1 MKKQLLL
8 ILALQA
14 FILPA
19 RAEQGVDPY
28 MLYNFRNNDKAT
40 DYGTNFG
47 TSVALTNVFATV
59 VGKDVTSFDI
69 DNAPD
74 YVGAITEASNVAY
87 NSKGGIYMK
96 AGGKFTFT
104 LKKSYKVKEYQFMG
118 RQANG
123 TTATVTVNGV
133 SFDGPTATI
142 ESGTFSRLY
151 PTPASPTEIN
161 AITISSDKDVS
172 IKSIGIYIEA
182 EESKHKVTITPPS
195 GTYRVGQ
202 TLTASCGNDTDILQC
217 AIYKD
222 GSNVACDSFNSTGTY
237 NYTSTEAGKYTVEA
251 TAYSSDYK
259 EYSETVTNTY
269 IITDGTAAVLSVD
282 KGTGSYK
289 LPLTINVT
297 STKPDDL
304 FSLELTDEDKNTI
317 VDDTFT
323 GSWSYTFTT
332 PGTFDLTAINN
343 DSYIEAQYEVG
354 YAPQSPTFELP
365 NGDYPTGTQAKV
377 TSRYAT
383 KLAVKIIKKADF
395 IANGFNAEGTTNIYD
410 AESHTITLTED
421 IVIVAQGENKFGKTN
436 TEYRMYNIQTVTPTE
451 KAAAPTYSI
460 ATGSEVNIGDV
471 VTISS
476 ETAGAQLAVTRDGS
490 TVNVASPYSYSF
502 AAADAGK
509 TVSFSA
515 VATASGYLASD
526 AAEATY
532 SVKTPEIP
540 TVAPVITFSHED
552 QKVFG
557 TNEEIDVTL
566 SLNADVYPVPDV
578 IYYTLDGYS
587 AHNTIEA
594 GQEGASPEGRILTVD
609 VDKATL
615 SGIVRI
621 VEVHRTALRHRSVT
635 INAYAVNTAGSD
647 VAAATYIFNDDSQP
661 EPSTVTAVVT
671 MANQGWTSGNSPY
684 TAQNNFTNN
693 WKSDKIEALD
703 NTTLSFETTATSE
716 GSSYP
721 AFNSNNS
728 PKGLRFY
735 STSTNNNTI
744 TVKVPDNSYCF
755 AGVTFI
761 GTDKLKVNG
770 TSTASGT
777 KVDLTDKPTEIVFA
791 SDVTSTMAVSKVEFV
806 LEKAAAKAAPVRR
819 AAATDIFNLVTG
831 ASQIKAGDEIIIA
844 SHYFKTGNGAD
855 DNYYVLK
862 SISKNGTGVKDTN
875 LKNDNT
881 KLTAS
886 DYLVFTVESDGTKAS
901 DGTSAYLLKNSSN
914 YLTASNNANGL
925 SLAAKSDRSYV
936 TITNG
941 ESGWGDNAMNVHFFN
956 CGSAGNLM
964 AYIGTTFNAYKNTS
978 CSDRTSTTDQFSN
991 IILYRKAV
999 SGDPGLETVKTPTI
1013 TVSEQTEPTDAV
1025 TVTIACETAEPTIKY
1040 TITNGSTTGDE
1051 LTYSAPFTISDPG
1064 SYTINAHAEK
1074 DGMNNSAAATPVS
1087 FSIAKP
1093 ARVPEAV
1100 EELFLVMEKN
1110 FWNVDGKYPETVV
1123 PFVYNT
1129 EQGYY
1134 DLDISA
1140 IPATGTY
1147 GEDAING
1154 GFMGEFYVRDGKA
1167 NNVGLV
1173 FSAEAPVSS
1182 ANMMAA
1188 YAVTP
1193 AQKIEQGVEY
1203 NMSVKPAE
1211 ATSFKKFTTSNIA
1224 YKNGTLRVTYT
1235 PGKKDASAVKTL
1247 QILNSETVTGIN
1259 AAIADSDDPV
1269 EYFNLQ
1275 GVRIAYPQAGQILI
1289 RRHGDKVEKILF

>member
-1 MKKQLLL
+1 M
-8 ILALQA
+8 
-14 FILPA
+14 
-19 RAEQGVDPY
+19 
-28 MLYNFRNNDKAT
+28 
-40 DYGTNFG
+40 
-47 TSVALTNVFATV
+47 
-59 VGKDVTSFDI
+59 
-69 DNAPD
+69 
-74 YVGAITEASNVAY
+74 
-87 NSKGGIYMK
+87 
-96 AGGKFTFT
+96 
-104 LKKSYKVKEYQFMG
+104 
-118 RQANG
+118 
-123 TTATVTVNGV
+123 
-133 SFDGPTATI
+133 
-142 ESGTFSRLY
+142 
-151 PTPASPTEIN
+151 
-161 AITISSDKDVS
+161 
-172 IKSIGIYIEA
+172 
-182 EESKHKVTITPPS
+182 
-195 GTYRVGQ
+195 
-202 TLTASCGNDTDILQC
+202 
-217 AIYKD
+217 
-222 GSNVACDSFNSTGTY
+222 
-237 NYTSTEAGKYTVEA
+237 
-251 TAYSSDYK
+251 
-259 EYSETVTNTY
+259 
-269 IITDGTAAVLSVD
+269 
-282 KGTGSYK
+282 
-289 LPLTINVT
+289 TINVT
-297 STKPDDL
+297 STNADDQ
-304 FSLELTDEDKNTI
+304 FSLTLADENQTI
-317 VDDTFT
+317 ADGTFT
-323 GSWSYTFTT
+323 GSWSYTFTK
-332 PGTFDLTAINN
+332 PGTFELTASNN
-343 DSYIEAQYEVG
+343 DGSEIYEIYEVG
-354 YAPQSPTFELP
+354 YAPQGPTFELP

-395 IANGFNAEGTTNIYD
+395 IANGFNAEGTKNIYSAD
-410 AESHTITLTED
+410 SHTVALTED
-421 IVIVAQGENKFGKTN
+421 IVLVAQGENEFGKTN
-436 TEYRMYNIQTVTPTE
+436 TEYRRYNIQTVTPTE

-460 ATGSEVNIGDV
+460 ATGSEVNVGDV

-490 TVNVASPYSYSF
+490 TVIVASPYSYTF

-532 SVKTPEIP
+532 SVKAPEIP
-540 TVAPVITFSHED
+540 TVAPVITFSYED

-557 TNEEIDVTL
+557 TNEDIDVTL

-609 VDKATL
+609 VDKATI

-684 TAQNNFTNN
+684 TAQNKFTNN

-721 AFNSNNS
+721 AFNSNNE

-806 LEKAAAKAAPVRR
+806 LEKVAAKAAPVRR
-819 AAATDIFNLVTG
+819 AAATDVFNLVTD

-844 SHYFKTGNGAD
+844 SHYVKTGKGAD

-862 SISKNGTGVKDTN
+862 SIAKKGTGVKDTN

-914 YLTASNNANGL
+914 YLTAPNNDNGL
-925 SLAAKSDRSYV
+925 SLAAKSVQSYV

-956 CGSAGNLM
+956 CSSAGNLM
-964 AYIGTTFNAYKNTS
+964 AYIGTTFNAYKNSS
-978 CSDRTSTTDQFSN
+978 CNDRTLTNDQFSN

-1025 TVTIACETAEPTIKY
+1025 TVTLACETEGATILY
-1040 TITNGSTTGDE
+1040 TVNDGDE
-1051 LTYSAPFTISDPG
+1051 QTYSAPFTISDPG

-1074 DGMNNSAAATPVS
+1074 DGMNDSAAATPVS

-1123 PFVYNT
+1123 PFVYNA

-1167 NNVGLV
+1167 NNLGLV
-1173 FSAEAPVSS
+1173 FSAEAPVSA

-1211 ATSFKKFTTSNIA
+1211 ATSFTKFTTSNIA

-1259 AAIADSDDPV
+1259 AAIADSDAPV

-1275 GVRIAYPQAGQILI
+1275 GVRIAYPLAGQILI
-1289 RRHGDKVEKILF
+1289 RRQGDKVEKIRF

>member
-8 ILALQA
+8 ILALLA
-14 FILPA
+14 FILSA

-59 VGKDVTSFDI
+59 VGNDVTSFGI

-123 TTATVTVNGV
+123 TTAIVTVNGV

-161 AITISSDKDVS
+161 AITISSDKDVF
-172 IKSIGIYIEA
+172 IKSIGIYVEA
-182 EESKHKVTITPPS
+182 EEAKHKTQITPPS
-195 GTYRVGQ
+195 GTYGVGLQ
-202 TLTASCGNDTDILQC
+202 LTASCVNDTDILGC
-217 AIYKD
+217 YITKEGTEGNYDYYYA
-222 GSNVACDSFNSTGTY
+222 TGTY
-237 NYTSTEAGKYTVEA
+237 NFTFTEAGKYTVEA
-251 TAYSSDYK
+251 TAYSSDYT
-259 EYSETVTNTY
+259 EYSETVKNTY

-289 LPLTINVT
+289 LPMTVNVT
-297 STKPDDL
+297 STNAEDQ
-304 FSLELTDEDKNTI
+304 FSLTLADEKSQTI
-317 VDDTFT
+317 ADGTFT
-323 GSWSYTFTT
+323 GRWSYTFTE
-332 PGTFDLTAINN
+332 PGTFELTASNN
-343 DSYIEAQYEVG
+343 DGSEINEIYEVG
-354 YAPQSPTFELP
+354 YAPQGPTFELP

-410 AESHTITLTED
+410 ADSHTITLTED
-421 IVIVAQGENKFGKTN
+421 IVLVAQGENKFGKTN
-436 TEYRMYNIQTVTPTE
+436 TEYRRYNIQTVTPTE
-451 KAAAPTYSI
+451 KTAAPTYSI

-490 TVNVASPYSYSF
+490 TVNVASPYSYTF

-621 VEVHRTALRHRSVT
+621 VEDHRAILNHRAVT

-661 EPSTVTAVVT
+661 EPSTVNAVVT
-671 MANQGWTSGNSPY
+671 MANQGWTTGAGKVYSNGTY
-684 TAQNNFTNN
+684 VD
-693 WKSDKIEALD
+693 WKSDENDSSTALTFSTIATVSG
-703 NTTLSFETTATSE
+703 NTTYPAYITSSSPSGLRMY
-716 GSSYP
+716 GSS
-721 AFNSNNS
+721 NNV
-728 PKGLRFY
+728 
-735 STSTNNNTI
+735 I
-744 TVKVPDNSYCF
+744 TVKAPDGYCF
-755 AGVTFI
+755 KSVKTTFSVKSNAVL
-761 GTDKLKVNG
+761 KLDG
-770 TSTASGT
+770 
-777 KVDLTDKPTEIVFA
+777 TEITNDSEREYA
-791 SDVTSTMAVSKVEFV
+791 NAPTSIAYSANNNQVAITKIVFV
-806 LEKAAAKAAPVRR
+806 LEKTTSVQTAPIRKAAANINATITISNQWSETGTKYTKDAPDV
-819 AAATDIFNLVTG
+819 
-831 ASQIKAGDEIIIA
+831 
-844 SHYFKTGNGAD
+844 
-855 DNYYVLK
+855 VLK
-862 SISKNGTGVKDTN
+862 SDAIDGMGQLEFKTTATNSGSSNWPGYFTGNPAGLRLYANNSLTINAPNGYTFVSLQPTTSDPFKYNGV
-875 LKNDNT
+875 
-881 KLTAS
+881 
-886 DYLVFTVESDGTKAS
+886 EKAS
-901 DGTSAYLLKNSSN
+901 GS
-914 YLTASNNANGL
+914 
-925 SLAAKSDRSYV
+925 
-936 TITNG
+936 TI
-941 ESGWGDNAMNVHFFN
+941 
-956 CGSAGNLM
+956 
-964 AYIGTTFNAYKNTS
+964 TFNAGTKS
-978 CSDRTSTTDQFSN
+978 FV
-991 IILYRKAV
+991 IEPVEAKKAISV
-999 SGDPGLETVKTPTI
+999 LEFVLAPEGGDPGMETVKTPVI
-1013 TVSEQTEPTDAV
+1013 TVSTQAQPTDPV

-1074 DGMNNSAAATPVS
+1074 DGMNNSAAATSVS
-1087 FSIAKP
+1087 FTIAKP

-1173 FSAEAPVSS
+1173 FSAEAPVSAS
-1182 ANMMAA
+1182 NMMAA
-1188 YAVTP
+1188 YAETP
-1193 AQKIEQGVEY
+1193 AQKIQQGVEY

-1211 ATSFKKFTTSNIA
+1211 DSSFKKFTTSNIA
-1224 YKNGTLRVTYT
+1224 YKKGTLRVTYT

-1259 AAIADSDDPV
+1259 AAIADSDAPV

-1275 GVRIAYPQAGQILI
+1275 GLRIAYPQAGQILI
-1289 RRHGDKVEKILF
+1289 RRHGDKVEKIRF

>member
-74 YVGAITEASNVAY
+74 YVEAITEASNVAY

-202 TLTASCGNDTDILQC
+202 TLTASCGNDTDILGC
-217 AIYKD
+217 YVTKEGTEGNYDYYHA
-222 GSNVACDSFNSTGTY
+222 TGTY
-237 NYTSTEAGKYTVEA
+237 NFTFTEPGKYTVEA

-282 KGTGSYK
+282 KESGSYK

-297 STKPDDL
+297 STNADDQ
-304 FSLELTDEDKNTI
+304 FSLTLADENQTI
-317 VDDTFT
+317 ADGTFT
-323 GSWSYTFTT
+323 GSWSYTFTE
-332 PGTFDLTAINN
+332 PGTFDLTASNN
-343 DSYIEAQYEVG
+343 YGSEIYEIYEVG

-421 IVIVAQGENKFGKTN
+421 IVIVAQGENEFGKTN

-451 KAAAPTYSI
+451 KTAAPTYSI
-460 ATGSEVNIGDV
+460 ATGSEVNVGDV
-471 VTISS
+471 VTVSS
-476 ETAGAQLAVTRDGS
+476 ETAGAQLAVTRDGT

-532 SVKTPEIP
+532 SVKAPEIP
-540 TVAPVITFSHED
+540 TVAPVIRFSHED

-609 VDKATL
+609 VDKAIL

-806 LEKAAAKAAPVRR
+806 LEKVAAKAAPVRR
-819 AAATDIFNLVTG
+819 AAATDVFNLVTD

-844 SHYFKTGNGAD
+844 SHYVKTGKSAD

-862 SISKNGTGVKDTN
+862 SIPKNGTGVKDTN
-875 LKNDNT
+875 LKEDNT

-914 YLTASNNANGL
+914 YLTASKGANGL
-925 SLAAKSDRSYV
+925 SLAAKSDQSYV

-978 CSDRTSTTDQFSN
+978 CSDRTSTTDQYSN
-991 IILYRKAV
+991 IILYRKEEV
-999 SGDPGLETVKTPTI
+999 GDPGMETVKTPTI
-1013 TVSEQTEPTDAV
+1013 TVNEQTEPTDAV
-1025 TVTIACETAEPTIKY
+1025 TVTLACETEDATILY
-1040 TITNGSTTGDE
+1040 TVNDGDE
-1051 LTYSAPFTISDPG
+1051 QTYSAPFTISNPG
-1064 SYTINAHAEK
+1064 SYTINAYAMK
-1074 DGMNNSAAATPVS
+1074 DGMNNSAAATSVS
-1087 FSIAKP
+1087 FTIAKP
-1093 ARVPEAV
+1093 ARVPEAF

-1123 PFVYNT
+1123 PFVYNA

-1167 NNVGLV
+1167 NNLGLV
-1173 FSAEAPVSS
+1173 FSAEAPVSA

-1193 AQKIEQGVEY
+1193 AQNIEQGVEY

-1259 AAIADSDDPV
+1259 AAIADSDAPV

-1289 RRHGDKVEKILF
+1289 RRQGDKVEKIRF

>member
-1 MKKQLLL
+1 ML
-8 ILALQA
+8 A

-19 RAEQGVDPY
+19 RAEQGVDPD

-59 VGKDVTSFDI
+59 VGNDVTSFGI

-161 AITISSDKDVS
+161 AITISSDKDVF
-172 IKSIGIYIEA
+172 IKSIGIYVEA
-182 EESKHKVTITPPS
+182 EEAKHKAQITPPS

-202 TLTASCGNDTDILQC
+202 KLTASCGNDTDILQC
-217 AIYKD
+217 SIKKEGTEGDYGYYSA
-222 GSNVACDSFNSTGTY
+222 TGTY
-237 NYTSTEAGKYTVEA
+237 NFTFTEAGKYTVEA
-251 TAYSSDYK
+251 TAYSSDYT

-269 IITDGTAAVLSVD
+269 TITDGSLSVD
-282 KGTGSYK
+282 KESGSYK

-297 STKPDDL
+297 STNADDQ
-304 FSLELTDEDKNTI
+304 FSLTLADENQTI
-317 VDDTFT
+317 ADGTFT
-323 GSWSYTFTT
+323 GSWSYTFTE
-332 PGTFDLTAINN
+332 PGTFELTASNN
-343 DSYIEAQYEVG
+343 DGSEIYEIYEVG
-354 YAPQSPTFELP
+354 YAPQGPTFELP
-365 NGDYPTGTQAKV
+365 NGDYPTGTQANV

-395 IANGFNAEGTTNIYD
+395 IANGFNAEGTKTIYNAD
-410 AESHTITLTED
+410 SHTVALTED
-421 IVIVAQGENKFGKTN
+421 IVLVAQGENEFGKTN
-436 TEYRMYNIQTVTPTE
+436 TEYRRYNIQTITPTE
-451 KAAAPTYSI
+451 KTAAPTYSI

-490 TVNVASPYSYSF
+490 TVNVASPYSYTF

-594 GQEGASPEGRILTVD
+594 GREGASPEGRILTVD

-621 VEVHRTALRHRSVT
+621 VEDHRTALRHRSVT

-671 MANQGWTSGNSPY
+671 MANQGWTTGSSPY
-684 TAQNNFTNN
+684 TAQDNFTKN
-693 WKSDKIEALD
+693 WESDKIEALD

-721 AFNSNNS
+721 AFNSKNN

-755 AGVTFI
+755 ASVTFI

-806 LEKAAAKAAPVRR
+806 LEKVAAKSAPVRR
-819 AAATDIFNLVTG
+819 AAANVNATVTMSKNFSTSEKYTSG
-831 ASQIKAGDEIIIA
+831 TTKVWKS
-844 SHYFKTGNGAD
+844 D
-855 DNYYVLK
+855 DNQFSFNTMHTGSGTLPGYFTGSPAGLRFYTNNKITVNAPEGYTFVSVK
-862 SISKNGTGVKDTN
+862 PTSSTDFKYNGV
-875 LKNDNT
+875 
-881 KLTAS
+881 S
-886 DYLVFTVESDGTKAS
+886 KAS
-901 DGTSAYLLKNSSN
+901 GSTVTFDAGTNSFTIETVSNKSAISVLEFV
-914 YLTASNNANGL
+914 
-925 SLAAKSDRSYV
+925 LAPE
-936 TITNG
+936 G
-941 ESGWGDNAMNVHFFN
+941 
-956 CGSAGNLM
+956 
-964 AYIGTTFNAYKNTS
+964 
-978 CSDRTSTTDQFSN
+978 
-991 IILYRKAV
+991 
-999 SGDPGLETVKTPTI
+999 GDPGMETVKTPVI
-1013 TVSEQTEPTDAV
+1013 TVSTQAQPTDPV

-1051 LTYSAPFTISDPG
+1051 QTYSAPFTISDPG
-1064 SYTINAHAEK
+1064 SYTINAYAMK
-1074 DGMNNSAAATPVS
+1074 DGMNNSAAATSVS
-1087 FSIAKP
+1087 FTIAKP

-1123 PFVYNT
+1123 PFVYNA

-1167 NNVGLV
+1167 NNLGLV
-1173 FSAEAPVSS
+1173 FSAEAPVSA

-1193 AQKIEQGVEY
+1193 AQNIEQGVEY

-1211 ATSFKKFTTSNIA
+1211 AASFKKFTTSNIA

-1259 AAIADSDDPV
+1259 AAIADSDTPV

-1275 GVRIAYPQAGQILI
+1275 GLRIANPLAGQILI
-1289 RRHGDKVEKILF
+1289 RRQGDKIEKIRF

>member
-1 MKKQLLL
+1 MFPSNPSESISKQKN
-8 ILALQA
+8 QSTKSQ
-14 FILPA
+14 LP
-19 RAEQGVDPY
+19 
-28 MLYNFRNNDKAT
+28 
-40 DYGTNFG
+40 
-47 TSVALTNVFATV
+47 
-59 VGKDVTSFDI
+59 
-69 DNAPD
+69 
-74 YVGAITEASNVAY
+74 
-87 NSKGGIYMK
+87 
-96 AGGKFTFT
+96 
-104 LKKSYKVKEYQFMG
+104 
-118 RQANG
+118 
-123 TTATVTVNGV
+123 
-133 SFDGPTATI
+133 
-142 ESGTFSRLY
+142 
-151 PTPASPTEIN
+151 
-161 AITISSDKDVS
+161 
-172 IKSIGIYIEA
+172 
-182 EESKHKVTITPPS
+182 PPS

-237 NYTSTEAGKYTVEA
+237 NYTFTEAGKYTVEA

-354 YAPQSPTFELP
+354 YAPQGPTFELP

-377 TSRYAT
+377 TSIYAT

-421 IVIVAQGENKFGKTN
+421 IVIVAHGENKFGKTN

-490 TVNVASPYSYSF
+490 NVIVASPYSYTF

-532 SVKTPEIP
+532 SVKAPEIP
-540 TVAPVITFSHED
+540 TVAPVITFSYED

-557 TNEEIDVTL
+557 TNEDIDVTL

-621 VEVHRTALRHRSVT
+621 VKGHRTALRHRSVT

-684 TAQNNFTNN
+684 TAQNKFTNN

-721 AFNSNNS
+721 AFNSNNE

-806 LEKAAAKAAPVRR
+806 LEKVAAKAAPVRR
-819 AAATDIFNLVTG
+819 AAATDVFNLVTD

-914 YLTASNNANGL
+914 YLTASKGANGL
-925 SLAAKSDRSYV
+925 SLAAKSDQSYV

-964 AYIGTTFNAYKNTS
+964 AYIGTTFNAYNNSS
-978 CSDRTSTTDQFSN
+978 CGDRTSTKDQFSN

-1025 TVTIACETAEPTIKY
+1025 TVTLACETEGATILY
-1040 TITNGSTTGDE
+1040 TVNDGDE
-1051 LTYSAPFTISDPG
+1051 QTYSAPFTISNPG
-1064 SYTINAHAEK
+1064 SYTINAYAMK
-1074 DGMNNSAAATPVS
+1074 DGMNNSAAATSVS
-1087 FSIAKP
+1087 FTIAKP

-1123 PFVYNT
+1123 PFVYNA

-1167 NNVGLV
+1167 NNLGLV
-1173 FSAEAPVSS
+1173 FSAEAPVSA

-1193 AQKIEQGVEY
+1193 AQNIEQGVEY

-1259 AAIADSDDPV
+1259 AAIADSDAPV

-1275 GVRIAYPQAGQILI
+1275 GVRIAYPLAGQILI
-1289 RRHGDKVEKILF
+1289 RRQGDKVEKIRF

>member
-1 MKKQLLL
+1 M
-8 ILALQA
+8 
-14 FILPA
+14 
-19 RAEQGVDPY
+19 
-28 MLYNFRNNDKAT
+28 
-40 DYGTNFG
+40 
-47 TSVALTNVFATV
+47 
-59 VGKDVTSFDI
+59 
-69 DNAPD
+69 
-74 YVGAITEASNVAY
+74 
-87 NSKGGIYMK
+87 
-96 AGGKFTFT
+96 
-104 LKKSYKVKEYQFMG
+104 
-118 RQANG
+118 
-123 TTATVTVNGV
+123 
-133 SFDGPTATI
+133 
-142 ESGTFSRLY
+142 
-151 PTPASPTEIN
+151 
-161 AITISSDKDVS
+161 
-172 IKSIGIYIEA
+172 
-182 EESKHKVTITPPS
+182 
-195 GTYRVGQ
+195 
-202 TLTASCGNDTDILQC
+202 
-217 AIYKD
+217 
-222 GSNVACDSFNSTGTY
+222 
-237 NYTSTEAGKYTVEA
+237 
-251 TAYSSDYK
+251 
-259 EYSETVTNTY
+259 
-269 IITDGTAAVLSVD
+269 
-282 KGTGSYK
+282 
-289 LPLTINVT
+289 PLTINVT

-343 DSYIEAQYEVG
+343 DSYIEAQYKVG
-354 YAPQSPTFELP
+354 YAPQGPTFELP

-377 TSRYAT
+377 TSRHAK

-395 IANGFNAEGTTNIYD
+395 IANGFNAEGTKTIYD

-421 IVIVAQGENKFGKTN
+421 IVLVAQGENEFGKTN
-436 TEYRMYNIQTVTPTE
+436 TEYRRYNIQTVTPTE

-460 ATGSEVNIGDV
+460 ATGSEVNVGDV
-471 VTISS
+471 VTVSS
-476 ETAGAQLAVTRDGS
+476 ETAGAQLAVTRDGT

-532 SVKTPEIP
+532 SVKAPEIP
-540 TVAPVITFSHED
+540 TVAPVIRFSHED
-552 QKVFG
+552 LKVFG

-609 VDKATL
+609 VDPTTL

-621 VEVHRTALRHRSVT
+621 VEDHRTALRHRSVT

-693 WKSDKIEALD
+693 WESDKIEALD

-721 AFNSNNS
+721 AFNSNNN

-761 GTDKLKVNG
+761 GTNKLKVNG

-806 LEKAAAKAAPVRR
+806 LEKVASKAVPVRR
-819 AAATDIFNLVTG
+819 AAATDVFNLVTD

-844 SHYFKTGNGAD
+844 SHYVKTGKSAD

-862 SISKNGTGVKDTN
+862 SIPKNGTGVKDTN
-875 LKNDNT
+875 LKEDNT

-914 YLTASNNANGL
+914 YLTASNGANGL
-925 SLAAKSDRSYV
+925 SLAAKSDQSYV

-978 CSDRTSTTDQFSN
+978 CSDRTSTTDQYSN
-991 IILYRKAV
+991 IILYRKEEV
-999 SGDPGLETVKTPTI
+999 GDPGMETVKTPTI
-1013 TVSEQTEPTDAV
+1013 TVNEQTEPTDAV
-1025 TVTIACETAEPTIKY
+1025 TVTLACETEDATILY
-1040 TITNGSTTGDE
+1040 TVNDGDE
-1051 LTYSAPFTISDPG
+1051 QTYSAPFTISDPG

-1087 FSIAKP
+1087 FTIAKP
-1093 ARVPEAV
+1093 AREPEAV

-1123 PFVYNT
+1123 PFVYNA

-1154 GFMGEFYVRDGKA
+1154 GFMGDFYVRDGKA
-1167 NNVGLV
+1167 NNLGLV
-1173 FSAEAPVSS
+1173 FSAEAPVSA

-1193 AQKIEQGVEY
+1193 AQNIEQGVEY

-1259 AAIADSDDPV
+1259 AAIADSDAPV

-1275 GVRIAYPQAGQILI
+1275 GLRIAYPQAGQILI

>member
-237 NYTSTEAGKYTVEA
+237 NYTFTEAGKYTVEA

-282 KGTGSYK
+282 KESGSYK

-297 STKPDDL
+297 STNADDQ
-304 FSLELTDEDKNTI
+304 FSLTLADENQTI
-317 VDDTFT
+317 ADGTFT
-323 GSWSYTFTT
+323 GSWSYTFTE
-332 PGTFDLTAINN
+332 PGTFDLTASNN
-343 DSYIEAQYEVG
+343 DGSEIYEIYEVG

-383 KLAVKIIKKADF
+383 KLTVKIIKKADF

-421 IVIVAQGENKFGKTN
+421 IVLVAQGENEFGKTN
-436 TEYRMYNIQTVTPTE
+436 TEYRRYNIQTVTPTE

-460 ATGSEVNIGDV
+460 ATGSEVNVGDV
-471 VTISS
+471 VTVSS
-476 ETAGAQLAVTRDGS
+476 ETAGAQLAVTRDGT

-532 SVKTPEIP
+532 SVKAPEIP
-540 TVAPVITFSHED
+540 TVAPVIRFSHED

-609 VDKATL
+609 VDPTTL

-621 VEVHRTALRHRSVT
+621 VEDHRTALRHRSVT

-671 MANQGWTSGNSPY
+671 MANQGWTTGAGKLYANGK
-684 TAQNNFTNN
+684 NID
-693 WKSDKIEALD
+693 WKSDENDSSTAL
-703 NTTLSFETTATSE
+703 TFSTTATVSGNTTYPAYITSSSPSGLRMY
-716 GSSYP
+716 GSS
-721 AFNSNNS
+721 NNV
-728 PKGLRFY
+728 
-735 STSTNNNTI
+735 I
-744 TVKVPDNSYCF
+744 TVKAPDGYCF
-755 AGVTFI
+755 KSVKTTFSVNSNAVL
-761 GTDKLKVNG
+761 KLDG
-770 TSTASGT
+770 
-777 KVDLTDKPTEIVFA
+777 TEITTDSEREYA
-791 SDVTSTMAVSKVEFV
+791 NAPTSIAYSANNNQVAITKIVFV
-806 LEKAAAKAAPVRR
+806 LEKTSAVHNAPIRKAAANVSTTVTMSNLFSNAEKYTSGKATVWSSDDSQFSFSTSYTGGQNPPAYYTKSPSGLRIYSGNELTVNAPDGYTFVSIIP
-819 AAATDIFNLVTG
+819 TSTNDFNYDGVKKSSGSTIDF
-831 ASQIKAGDEIIIA
+831 ASGTTSFVITPTASGKA
-844 SHYFKTGNGAD
+844 
-855 DNYYVLK
+855 
-862 SISKNGTGVKDTN
+862 ISKIEFV
-875 LKNDNT
+875 
-881 KLTAS
+881 
-886 DYLVFTVESDGTKAS
+886 
-901 DGTSAYLLKNSSN
+901 
-914 YLTASNNANGL
+914 
-925 SLAAKSDRSYV
+925 LAPE
-936 TITNG
+936 G
-941 ESGWGDNAMNVHFFN
+941 
-956 CGSAGNLM
+956 
-964 AYIGTTFNAYKNTS
+964 
-978 CSDRTSTTDQFSN
+978 
-991 IILYRKAV
+991 
-999 SGDPGLETVKTPTI
+999 GDPDIETVATPVI
-1013 TVSEQTEPTDAV
+1013 TVSAQAQPTDAV
-1025 TVTIACETAEPTIKY
+1025 TVTLACKTEDATILY
-1040 TITNGSTTGDE
+1040 TVNDGDE
-1051 LTYSAPFTISDPG
+1051 QTYSAPFTISDPG

-1087 FSIAKP
+1087 FTIAKP

-1123 PFVYNT
+1123 PFVYNA

-1167 NNVGLV
+1167 NNLGLV
-1173 FSAEAPVSS
+1173 FSAEAPVSA

-1188 YAVTP
+1188 YAETP
-1193 AQKIEQGVEY
+1193 AQKIQQGVEY

-1211 ATSFKKFTTSNIA
+1211 DSSFKKFTTSNIA

-1235 PGKKDASAVKTL
+1235 PGKKDASTVKTL

-1259 AAIADSDDPV
+1259 AAIADSDAPV

-1289 RRHGDKVEKILF
+1289 RRQGDKVEKIRF

>member
-74 YVGAITEASNVAY
+74 YVEAITEASNVAY

-202 TLTASCGNDTDILQC
+202 TLTASCGNDTDILGC
-217 AIYKD
+217 YVTKEGTEGNYDYYHA
-222 GSNVACDSFNSTGTY
+222 TGTY
-237 NYTSTEAGKYTVEA
+237 NFTFTEPGKYTVEA

-282 KGTGSYK
+282 KESGSYK

-297 STKPDDL
+297 STNADDQ
-304 FSLELTDEDKNTI
+304 FSLTLADENQTI
-317 VDDTFT
+317 ADGTFT
-323 GSWSYTFTT
+323 GSWSYTFTE
-332 PGTFDLTAINN
+332 PGTFDLTASNN
-343 DSYIEAQYEVG
+343 YGSEIYEIYEVG

-421 IVIVAQGENKFGKTN
+421 IVIVAQGENEFGKTN

-451 KAAAPTYSI
+451 KTAAPTYSI
-460 ATGSEVNIGDV
+460 ATGSEVNVGDV
-471 VTISS
+471 VTVSS
-476 ETAGAQLAVTRDGS
+476 ETAGAQLAVTRDGT

-532 SVKTPEIP
+532 SVKAPEIP
-540 TVAPVITFSHED
+540 TVAPVIRFSHED

-806 LEKAAAKAAPVRR
+806 LEKVAAKAAPVRR
-819 AAATDIFNLVTG
+819 AAATDVFNLVTD

-844 SHYFKTGNGAD
+844 SHYVKTGKSAD

-862 SISKNGTGVKDTN
+862 SIPKNGTGVKDTN
-875 LKNDNT
+875 LKEDNT

-914 YLTASNNANGL
+914 YLTASKGANGL
-925 SLAAKSDRSYV
+925 SLAAKSDQSYV

-978 CSDRTSTTDQFSN
+978 CSDRTSTTDQYSN
-991 IILYRKAV
+991 IILYRKEEV
-999 SGDPGLETVKTPTI
+999 GDPGMETVKTPTI
-1013 TVSEQTEPTDAV
+1013 TVNEQTEPTDAV
-1025 TVTIACETAEPTIKY
+1025 TVTLACETEDATILY
-1040 TITNGSTTGDE
+1040 TVNDGDE
-1051 LTYSAPFTISDPG
+1051 QTYSAPFTISNPG
-1064 SYTINAHAEK
+1064 SYTINAYAMK
-1074 DGMNNSAAATPVS
+1074 DGMNNSAAATSVS
-1087 FSIAKP
+1087 FTIAKP

-1123 PFVYNT
+1123 PFVYNA

-1167 NNVGLV
+1167 NNLGLV
-1173 FSAEAPVSS
+1173 FSAEAPVSA

-1193 AQKIEQGVEY
+1193 AQNIEQGVEY

-1259 AAIADSDDPV
+1259 AAIADSDAPV

-1289 RRHGDKVEKILF
+1289 RRQGDKVEKIRF

>member
-237 NYTSTEAGKYTVEA
+237 NYTFTEAGKYTVEA

-354 YAPQSPTFELP
+354 YAPQGPTFELP

-421 IVIVAQGENKFGKTN
+421 IVLVAQGENKFGKTN

-490 TVNVASPYSYSF
+490 TVNVASPYSYTF

-540 TVAPVITFSHED
+540 TVAPVIRFSHED

-671 MANQGWTSGNSPY
+671 MANQGWTTGAGKLYANGK
-684 TAQNNFTNN
+684 NID
-693 WKSDKIEALD
+693 WKSDENDSSTAL
-703 NTTLSFETTATSE
+703 TFSTTATVSGNTTYPAYITSSSPSGLRMY
-716 GSSYP
+716 GSS
-721 AFNSNNS
+721 NNV
-728 PKGLRFY
+728 
-735 STSTNNNTI
+735 I
-744 TVKVPDNSYCF
+744 TVKAPDGYCF
-755 AGVTFI
+755 KSVKTTFSVNSNAVL
-761 GTDKLKVNG
+761 KLDG
-770 TSTASGT
+770 
-777 KVDLTDKPTEIVFA
+777 TEITTDSEREYA
-791 SDVTSTMAVSKVEFV
+791 NAPTSIAYSANNNQVALTKIVFV
-806 LEKAAAKAAPVRR
+806 LEKTTSVQTAPIRKAAANINATITISNQWSETGTKYTKYAPDV
-819 AAATDIFNLVTG
+819 
-831 ASQIKAGDEIIIA
+831 
-844 SHYFKTGNGAD
+844 
-855 DNYYVLK
+855 VLK
-862 SISKNGTGVKDTN
+862 SDAIDGMGQLEFKTTATNSGSSNWPGYFTGNPAGLRLYDNNSLTINAPNGYTFVSLLPTTSYPFKYNGVK
-875 LKNDNT
+875 
-881 KLTAS
+881 
-886 DYLVFTVESDGTKAS
+886 KAS
-901 DGTSAYLLKNSSN
+901 GS
-914 YLTASNNANGL
+914 
-925 SLAAKSDRSYV
+925 
-936 TITNG
+936 TI
-941 ESGWGDNAMNVHFFN
+941 
-956 CGSAGNLM
+956 
-964 AYIGTTFNAYKNTS
+964 TFNAGTKS
-978 CSDRTSTTDQFSN
+978 FV
-991 IILYRKAV
+991 IEPVEAKKAISV
-999 SGDPGLETVKTPTI
+999 LEFVLAPEGGDPGMETVKTPVI
-1013 TVSEQTEPTDAV
+1013 TVSTQAQPADPV

-1064 SYTINAHAEK
+1064 SYTINAYAMK

-1087 FSIAKP
+1087 FTIAKP

-1123 PFVYNT
+1123 PFVYNA

-1167 NNVGLV
+1167 NNLGLV
-1173 FSAEAPVSS
+1173 FSAEAPVSA

-1193 AQKIEQGVEY
+1193 AQNIEQGVEY

-1259 AAIADSDDPV
+1259 AAIADSDAPV

-1289 RRHGDKVEKILF
+1289 RRQGDKVEKIRF

>member
-202 TLTASCGNDTDILQC
+202 TLTASCGNDTDILGC
-217 AIYKD
+217 YVTKEGTEGNYDYYYA
-222 GSNVACDSFNSTGTY
+222 TGTY
-237 NYTSTEAGKYTVEA
+237 NFTFTEPGKYTVEA

-282 KGTGSYK
+282 KESGSYK

-297 STKPDDL
+297 STNADDQ
-304 FSLELTDEDKNTI
+304 FSLTLADENQTI
-317 VDDTFT
+317 ADGTFT
-323 GSWSYTFTT
+323 GSWFYTFTE
-332 PGTFDLTAINN
+332 PGTFELTASNN
-343 DSYIEAQYEVG
+343 DGSEIYEIYEVG
-354 YAPQSPTFELP
+354 YAPQGPTFELP

-395 IANGFNAEGTTNIYD
+395 IANGFNAEGTKTIYNAD
-410 AESHTITLTED
+410 SHTVALTED
-421 IVIVAQGENKFGKTN
+421 IVIVAQGENDFGKTN
-436 TEYRMYNIQTVTPTE
+436 TEYRRYNIQTVTPTE

-490 TVNVASPYSYSF
+490 TVIVASPYSYTF

-587 AHNTIEA
+587 SHNTIEA

-621 VEVHRTALRHRSVT
+621 VEDHRTALRHRSVT

-671 MANQGWTSGNSPY
+671 MANQGWTTGNSPY

-693 WKSDKIEALD
+693 WESDKIEALD

-791 SDVTSTMAVSKVEFV
+791 SDVKSTMAVSKVEFV
-806 LEKAAAKAAPVRR
+806 LEKVAAKAAPVRR
-819 AAATDIFNLVTG
+819 AAATDVFNLVTD

-844 SHYFKTGNGAD
+844 SHYVKTGKSAD

-862 SISKNGTGVKDTN
+862 SIPKNGTGVKDTN
-875 LKNDNT
+875 LKEDNT

-914 YLTASNNANGL
+914 YLTASNGANGL
-925 SLAAKSDRSYV
+925 SLAAKSDQSYV

-978 CSDRTSTTDQFSN
+978 CSDRTSTTDQYSN
-991 IILYRKAV
+991 IILYRKEEV
-999 SGDPGLETVKTPTI
+999 GDPGMETVKTPTI
-1013 TVSEQTEPTDAV
+1013 TVNEQTEPTDAV
-1025 TVTIACETAEPTIKY
+1025 TVTLACETEDATILY
-1040 TITNGSTTGDE
+1040 TVNDGDE
-1051 LTYSAPFTISDPG
+1051 QTYSAPFTISNPG
-1064 SYTINAHAEK
+1064 SYTINAYAMK
-1074 DGMNNSAAATPVS
+1074 DGMNNSAAATSVS
-1087 FSIAKP
+1087 FTIAKP

-1123 PFVYNT
+1123 PFVYNA

-1167 NNVGLV
+1167 NNLGLV
-1173 FSAEAPVSS
+1173 FSAEAPVSA

-1193 AQKIEQGVEY
+1193 AQNIEQGVEY

-1259 AAIADSDDPV
+1259 AAIADSDAPV

-1289 RRHGDKVEKILF
+1289 RRQGDKVEKIRF

>member
-8 ILALQA
+8 ILALLA

-19 RAEQGVDPY
+19 RAAQGEDPY
-28 MLYNFRNNDKAT
+28 MLYNFRNNNKAT
-40 DYGTNFG
+40 DYGTSFN
-47 TSVALTNVFATV
+47 TSVALTDVFATV
-59 VGKDVTSFDI
+59 VGNDVTSFDI

-202 TLTASCGNDTDILQC
+202 TLTASCGNDTDILGC
-217 AIYKD
+217 YVTKEGTEGNYDYYYA
-222 GSNVACDSFNSTGTY
+222 TGTY
-237 NYTSTEAGKYTVEA
+237 NFTFTEPGKYTVEA

-282 KGTGSYK
+282 KESGSYK

-297 STKPDDL
+297 STNADDQ
-304 FSLELTDEDKNTI
+304 FSLTLADENQTI
-317 VDDTFT
+317 ADGTFT
-323 GSWSYTFTT
+323 GSWSYTFTE
-332 PGTFDLTAINN
+332 PGTFDLTASNN
-343 DSYIEAQYEVG
+343 DGSEIYEIYEVG
-354 YAPQSPTFELP
+354 YAPQGPTFELP

-395 IANGFNAEGTTNIYD
+395 IANGFNAEGTKTIYNAD
-410 AESHTITLTED
+410 SHTVALTED
-421 IVIVAQGENKFGKTN
+421 IVLVAQGENDFGKTN
-436 TEYRMYNIQTVTPTE
+436 TEYRRYNIQSVTPTE

-490 TVNVASPYSYSF
+490 TVNVASPYSYTF

-693 WKSDKIEALD
+693 WESDKIEALD

-761 GTDKLKVNG
+761 GTDMLKVNG

-806 LEKAAAKAAPVRR
+806 LEKVAAKAAPVRR
-819 AAATDIFNLVTG
+819 AAATDVFNLVTD

-844 SHYFKTGNGAD
+844 SHYVKTGKSAD

-862 SISKNGTGVKDTN
+862 SIPKNGTGVKDTN
-875 LKNDNT
+875 LKEDNT

-914 YLTASNNANGL
+914 YLTASKGANGL
-925 SLAAKSDRSYV
+925 SLAAKSDQSYV

-978 CSDRTSTTDQFSN
+978 CNDRTSTTDQYSN
-991 IILYRKAV
+991 IILYRKEEV
-999 SGDPGLETVKTPTI
+999 GDPGMETVKTPTI
-1013 TVSEQTEPTDAV
+1013 TVNEQTEPTDAV
-1025 TVTIACETAEPTIKY
+1025 TVTLACETEDATILY
-1040 TITNGSTTGDE
+1040 TVNDGDE
-1051 LTYSAPFTISDPG
+1051 QTYSAPFTISNPG
-1064 SYTINAHAEK
+1064 SYTINAYAMK
-1074 DGMNNSAAATPVS
+1074 DGMNNSAAATSVS
-1087 FSIAKP
+1087 FTIAKP

-1123 PFVYNT
+1123 PFVYNA

-1167 NNVGLV
+1167 NNLGLV
-1173 FSAEAPVSS
+1173 FSAEAPVSA

-1193 AQKIEQGVEY
+1193 AQNIEQGVEY

-1259 AAIADSDDPV
+1259 AAIADSDAPV

-1289 RRHGDKVEKILF
+1289 RRQGDKVEKIRF

>member
-8 ILALQA
+8 ILALLA

-40 DYGTNFG
+40 DYGTSFG

-59 VGKDVTSFDI
+59 VGNDVTSFSI

-74 YVGAITEASNVAY
+74 YVGAITEASNVSY

-123 TTATVTVNGV
+123 TTAIVTVNGV

-151 PTPASPTEIN
+151 PAPASPTEIS
-161 AITISSDKDVS
+161 AITISSDKDVF
-172 IKSIGIYIEA
+172 IKSIGIYVEGGEA
-182 EESKHKVTITPPS
+182 KHKAQITPPS
-195 GTYRVGQ
+195 GTYSVGQ
-202 TLTASCGNDTDILQC
+202 SLSAFCGNDTDILQC
-217 AIYKD
+217 FIYKD
-222 GSNVACDSFNSTGTY
+222 DSNVACDSYNSTGTY
-237 NYTSTEAGKYTVEA
+237 NYTFTEADKYTVEA
-251 TAYSSDYK
+251 TAYSSDYT
-259 EYSETVTNTY
+259 EYSETVKNTY
-269 IITDGTAAVLSVD
+269 IITDGTTAVLSVD
-282 KGTGSYK
+282 KSSGTYK
-289 LPLTINVT
+289 LPLTVKVT
-297 STKPDDL
+297 STKADDL
-304 FSLELTDEDKNTI
+304 FSLELTDENKKII
-317 VDDTFT
+317 VDDSFT
-323 GSWSYTFTT
+323 GSWSYTFTA
-332 PGTFDLTAINN
+332 PGTFDLTAIND
-343 DSYIEAQYEVG
+343 DSDIEAQYKVG
-354 YAPQSPTFELP
+354 YAPQGPTFELP

-377 TSRYAT
+377 TSIYAT

-395 IANGFNAEGTTNIYD
+395 IANGFNAEGTKTIYNTD
-410 AESHTITLTED
+410 NHTIALTED
-421 IVIVAQGENKFGKTN
+421 IVLVAQGENEFGKTN
-436 TEYRMYNIQTVTPTE
+436 TEYRRYNIQTVTPTE
-451 KAAAPTYSI
+451 KTAAPTYSI

-471 VTISS
+471 VTVSS

-490 TVNVASPYSYSF
+490 TVNVASPYSYTF

-532 SVKTPEIP
+532 SVKAPEIP
-540 TVAPVITFSHED
+540 TVAPVITLSHDD
-552 QKVFG
+552 QKVFCS
-557 TNEEIDVTL
+557 NEEIDVTL
-566 SLNADVYPVPDV
+566 SLNSDVYPVPDV

-621 VEVHRTALRHRSVT
+621 VEDHRTALQHRSVT

-671 MANQGWTSGNSPY
+671 MDNQGWTTGAGKLYANGK
-684 TAQNNFTNN
+684 NID
-693 WKSDKIEALD
+693 WKSDENDSSTALTFSTIATVSG
-703 NTTLSFETTATSE
+703 NTTYPAYITSSSPSGLRMY
-716 GSSYP
+716 GSS
-721 AFNSNNS
+721 NNV
-728 PKGLRFY
+728 
-735 STSTNNNTI
+735 I
-744 TVKVPDNSYCF
+744 TVKAPDGYCF
-755 AGVTFI
+755 KSVKTTFSVKSNAVL
-761 GTDKLKVNG
+761 KLDG
-770 TSTASGT
+770 
-777 KVDLTDKPTEIVFA
+777 TEITTDSEREYA
-791 SDVTSTMAVSKVEFV
+791 NAPTSIAYSANNNQVAITKIVFV
-806 LEKAAAKAAPVRR
+806 LEKTTSVQTAPIRKAAANINATITISNQWSETGTKYTKDAPDV
-819 AAATDIFNLVTG
+819 
-831 ASQIKAGDEIIIA
+831 
-844 SHYFKTGNGAD
+844 
-855 DNYYVLK
+855 VLK
-862 SISKNGTGVKDTN
+862 SDAIDGMGQLEFKTTATNSGSSNWPGYFTGNPAGLRLYANNSLTINAPNGYTFVSLQPTTSDPFKYNGV
-875 LKNDNT
+875 
-881 KLTAS
+881 
-886 DYLVFTVESDGTKAS
+886 EKAS
-901 DGTSAYLLKNSSN
+901 GS
-914 YLTASNNANGL
+914 
-925 SLAAKSDRSYV
+925 
-936 TITNG
+936 TI
-941 ESGWGDNAMNVHFFN
+941 
-956 CGSAGNLM
+956 
-964 AYIGTTFNAYKNTS
+964 TFNAGTKS
-978 CSDRTSTTDQFSN
+978 FV
-991 IILYRKAV
+991 IEPVEAKKAISV
-999 SGDPGLETVKTPTI
+999 LEFVLAPEGGDPGMETVKTPVITI
-1013 TVSEQTEPTDAV
+1013 STQTQPTDPV

-1051 LTYSAPFTISDPG
+1051 QTYNAPFTISDPG

-1259 AAIADSDDPV
+1259 AAIADSDAPV

-1275 GVRIAYPQAGQILI
+1275 GVRIAYPQTGQILI
-1289 RRHGDKVEKILF
+1289 RRQGDKVEKIRF

>member
-202 TLTASCGNDTDILQC
+202 TLTASCGNDTDILGC
-217 AIYKD
+217 YVTKEGTEGNYDYYYA
-222 GSNVACDSFNSTGTY
+222 TGTY
-237 NYTSTEAGKYTVEA
+237 NFTFTEPGKYTVEA

-282 KGTGSYK
+282 KESGSYK

-297 STKPDDL
+297 STNADDQ
-304 FSLELTDEDKNTI
+304 FSLTLADENQTI
-317 VDDTFT
+317 ADGTFT
-323 GSWSYTFTT
+323 GSWSYTFTE
-332 PGTFDLTAINN
+332 PGTFDLTASNN
-343 DSYIEAQYEVG
+343 DGSEIYEIYEVG
-354 YAPQSPTFELP
+354 YAPQGPTFELP

-395 IANGFNAEGTTNIYD
+395 IANGFNAEGTKTIYNAD
-410 AESHTITLTED
+410 SHTVALTED
-421 IVIVAQGENKFGKTN
+421 IVLVAQGENDFGKTN
-436 TEYRMYNIQTVTPTE
+436 TEYRRYNIQSVTPTE

-490 TVNVASPYSYSF
+490 TVNVASPYSYTF

-693 WKSDKIEALD
+693 WESDKIEALD

-761 GTDKLKVNG
+761 GTDMLKVNG

-806 LEKAAAKAAPVRR
+806 LEKVAAKAAPVRR
-819 AAATDIFNLVTG
+819 AAATDVFNLVTD

-844 SHYFKTGNGAD
+844 SHYVKTGKSAD

-862 SISKNGTGVKDTN
+862 SIPKNGTGVKDTN
-875 LKNDNT
+875 LKEDNT

-914 YLTASNNANGL
+914 YLTASNGANGL
-925 SLAAKSDRSYV
+925 SLAAKSDQSYV

-978 CSDRTSTTDQFSN
+978 CSDRTSTTDQYSN
-991 IILYRKAV
+991 IILYRKEEV
-999 SGDPGLETVKTPTI
+999 GDPGMETVKTPTI
-1013 TVSEQTEPTDAV
+1013 TVNEQTEPTDAV
-1025 TVTIACETAEPTIKY
+1025 TVTLACETEDATILY
-1040 TITNGSTTGDE
+1040 TVNDGDE
-1051 LTYSAPFTISDPG
+1051 QTYSAPFTISNPG
-1064 SYTINAHAEK
+1064 SYTINAYAMK
-1074 DGMNNSAAATPVS
+1074 DGMNNSAAATSVS
-1087 FSIAKP
+1087 FTIAKP

-1123 PFVYNT
+1123 PFVYNA

-1167 NNVGLV
+1167 NNLGLV
-1173 FSAEAPVSS
+1173 FSAEAPVSA

-1193 AQKIEQGVEY
+1193 AQNIEQGVEY

-1224 YKNGTLRVTYT
+1224 YKRGTLRVTYT
-1235 PGKKDASAVKTL
+1235 PGKKDASTVKTL

-1275 GVRIAYPQAGQILI
+1275 GLRIAYPQAGQILI

>member
-1 MKKQLLL
+1 M
-8 ILALQA
+8 
-14 FILPA
+14 
-19 RAEQGVDPY
+19 
-28 MLYNFRNNDKAT
+28 
-40 DYGTNFG
+40 
-47 TSVALTNVFATV
+47 
-59 VGKDVTSFDI
+59 
-69 DNAPD
+69 
-74 YVGAITEASNVAY
+74 
-87 NSKGGIYMK
+87 
-96 AGGKFTFT
+96 
-104 LKKSYKVKEYQFMG
+104 
-118 RQANG
+118 
-123 TTATVTVNGV
+123 
-133 SFDGPTATI
+133 
-142 ESGTFSRLY
+142 
-151 PTPASPTEIN
+151 
-161 AITISSDKDVS
+161 
-172 IKSIGIYIEA
+172 
-182 EESKHKVTITPPS
+182 
-195 GTYRVGQ
+195 
-202 TLTASCGNDTDILQC
+202 
-217 AIYKD
+217 
-222 GSNVACDSFNSTGTY
+222 
-237 NYTSTEAGKYTVEA
+237 
-251 TAYSSDYK
+251 
-259 EYSETVTNTY
+259 
-269 IITDGTAAVLSVD
+269 
-282 KGTGSYK
+282 
-289 LPLTINVT
+289 TINVT
-297 STKPDDL
+297 STNADDQ
-304 FSLELTDEDKNTI
+304 FSLTLADENQTI
-317 VDDTFT
+317 ADGTFT
-323 GSWSYTFTT
+323 GSWSYTFTK
-332 PGTFDLTAINN
+332 PGTFELTASNN
-343 DSYIEAQYEVG
+343 DGSEIYEIYEVG
-354 YAPQSPTFELP
+354 YAPQGPTFELP

-410 AESHTITLTED
+410 ADSHTVALTED
-421 IVIVAQGENKFGKTN
+421 IVLVAQGENEFGKTN
-436 TEYRMYNIQTVTPTE
+436 TEYRRYNIQTVTPTE

-460 ATGSEVNIGDV
+460 ATGSEVNVGDV

-490 TVNVASPYSYSF
+490 TVIVASPYSYTF

-515 VATASGYLASD
+515 EATASGYLASD

-532 SVKTPEIP
+532 SVKAPEIP
-540 TVAPVITFSHED
+540 TVAPVITFSYED

-557 TNEEIDVTL
+557 TNEDIDVTL

-621 VEVHRTALRHRSVT
+621 LKGHRTALRHRSVT

-671 MANQGWTSGNSPY
+671 MANQGWTTGTIYGKDENVD
-684 TAQNNFTNN
+684 
-693 WKSDKIEALD
+693 WKSDNNENSVELTFSTIATISSN
-703 NTTLSFETTATSE
+703 NT
-716 GSSYP
+716 YP
-721 AFNSNNS
+721 AYNASKD
-728 PKGLRFY
+728 PKGLRLYASSKNVLTVNAPSGYAIKSVKPTFNVK
-735 STSTNNNTI
+735 SSATLKLNDATI
-744 TVKVPDNSYCF
+744 TSGSTK
-755 AGVTFI
+755 TF
-761 GTDKLKVNG
+761 D
-770 TSTASGT
+770 TA
-777 KVDLTDKPTEIVFA
+777 
-791 SDVTSTMAVSKVEFV
+791 VTSFKFTPVTNQVALVSIEFV
-806 LEKAAAKAAPVRR
+806 LEKTTSVQTAPIRKAAANINATITISNQWSEPGTKYTKDAPDV
-819 AAATDIFNLVTG
+819 
-831 ASQIKAGDEIIIA
+831 
-844 SHYFKTGNGAD
+844 
-855 DNYYVLK
+855 VLK
-862 SISKNGTGVKDTN
+862 SDAIDGMGQLEFKTTATNSGSSNWPGYFTGNPAGLRLYANNSLTINAPNGYTFVSLLPTTSDPFIYNGV
-875 LKNDNT
+875 
-881 KLTAS
+881 
-886 DYLVFTVESDGTKAS
+886 EKAS
-901 DGTSAYLLKNSSN
+901 GS
-914 YLTASNNANGL
+914 
-925 SLAAKSDRSYV
+925 
-936 TITNG
+936 TI
-941 ESGWGDNAMNVHFFN
+941 
-956 CGSAGNLM
+956 
-964 AYIGTTFNAYKNTS
+964 TFNAGTKS
-978 CSDRTSTTDQFSN
+978 FVIEPDEAK
-991 IILYRKAV
+991 KAISV
-999 SGDPGLETVKTPTI
+999 LEFVLAPEGGDPGMETVKTPVI
-1013 TVSEQTEPTDAV
+1013 TVSTQAQPADPV

-1087 FSIAKP
+1087 FTIAKP

-1123 PFVYNT
+1123 PFVYNA

-1167 NNVGLV
+1167 NNLGLV
-1173 FSAEAPVSS
+1173 FSAEAPVSA

-1193 AQKIEQGVEY
+1193 AQNIEQGVEY

-1259 AAIADSDDPV
+1259 AAIADSDAPV

-1289 RRHGDKVEKILF
+1289 RRQGDKVEKIRF

>member
-1 MKKQLLL
+1 
-8 ILALQA
+8 
-14 FILPA
+14 
-19 RAEQGVDPY
+19 
-28 MLYNFRNNDKAT
+28 
-40 DYGTNFG
+40 
-47 TSVALTNVFATV
+47 
-59 VGKDVTSFDI
+59 
-69 DNAPD
+69 
-74 YVGAITEASNVAY
+74 
-87 NSKGGIYMK
+87 
-96 AGGKFTFT
+96 
-104 LKKSYKVKEYQFMG
+104 MG
-118 RQANG
+118 Q
-123 TTATVTVNGV
+123 
-133 SFDGPTATI
+133 
-142 ESGTFSRLY
+142 
-151 PTPASPTEIN
+151 
-161 AITISSDKDVS
+161 
-172 IKSIGIYIEA
+172 
-182 EESKHKVTITPPS
+182 
-195 GTYRVGQ
+195 Q
-202 TLTASCGNDTDILQC
+202 LTASCGNDTDKLQC
-217 AIYKD
+217 FIYKGD
-222 GSNVACDSFNSTGTY
+222 SNVACDSYNNTGTY
-237 NYTSTEAGKYTVEA
+237 NYTFTEAGKYTVEA
-251 TAYSSDYK
+251 TAYSSDSK
-259 EYSETVTNTY
+259 EYSETVKNTY

-282 KGTGSYK
+282 KESGSYK

-297 STKPDDL
+297 STNADDQ
-304 FSLELTDEDKNTI
+304 FSLTLADENQTI
-317 VDDTFT
+317 ADGTFT
-323 GSWSYTFTT
+323 GSWSYTFTK
-332 PGTFDLTAINN
+332 PGTFELTASNN
-343 DSYIEAQYEVG
+343 DGSEIYEIYEVG
-354 YAPQSPTFELP
+354 YAPQGPTFELP

-410 AESHTITLTED
+410 ADSHTVALTED
-421 IVIVAQGENKFGKTN
+421 IVLVAQGENEFGKTN
-436 TEYRMYNIQTVTPTE
+436 TEYRRYNIQTVTPTE

-460 ATGSEVNIGDV
+460 ATGSEVNVGDV

-490 TVNVASPYSYSF
+490 TVIVASPYSYTF

-515 VATASGYLASD
+515 EATASGYLASD

-532 SVKTPEIP
+532 SVKAPEIP
-540 TVAPVITFSHED
+540 TVAPVITFSYED

-557 TNEEIDVTL
+557 TNEDIDVTL

-621 VEVHRTALRHRSVT
+621 LKGHRTALRHRSVT

-671 MANQGWTSGNSPY
+671 MANQGWTTGTIYGKDENVD
-684 TAQNNFTNN
+684 
-693 WKSDKIEALD
+693 WKSDNNENSVELTFSTIATISSN
-703 NTTLSFETTATSE
+703 NT
-716 GSSYP
+716 YP
-721 AFNSNNS
+721 AYNASKD
-728 PKGLRFY
+728 PKGLRLYASSKNVLTVNAPSGYAIKSVKPTFNVK
-735 STSTNNNTI
+735 SSATLKLNDATI
-744 TVKVPDNSYCF
+744 TSGSTK
-755 AGVTFI
+755 TF
-761 GTDKLKVNG
+761 D
-770 TSTASGT
+770 TA
-777 KVDLTDKPTEIVFA
+777 
-791 SDVTSTMAVSKVEFV
+791 VTSFKFTPVTNQVALVSIEFV
-806 LEKAAAKAAPVRR
+806 LEKTTSVQTAPIRKAAANINATITISNQWSEPGTKYTKDAPDV
-819 AAATDIFNLVTG
+819 
-831 ASQIKAGDEIIIA
+831 
-844 SHYFKTGNGAD
+844 
-855 DNYYVLK
+855 VLK
-862 SISKNGTGVKDTN
+862 SDAIDGMGQLEFKTTATNSGSSNWPGYFTGNPAGLRLYANNSLTINAPNGYTFVSLLPTTSDPFIYNGV
-875 LKNDNT
+875 
-881 KLTAS
+881 
-886 DYLVFTVESDGTKAS
+886 EKAS
-901 DGTSAYLLKNSSN
+901 GS
-914 YLTASNNANGL
+914 
-925 SLAAKSDRSYV
+925 
-936 TITNG
+936 TI
-941 ESGWGDNAMNVHFFN
+941 
-956 CGSAGNLM
+956 
-964 AYIGTTFNAYKNTS
+964 TFNAGTKS
-978 CSDRTSTTDQFSN
+978 FVIEPDEAK
-991 IILYRKAV
+991 KAISV
-999 SGDPGLETVKTPTI
+999 LEFVLAPEGGDPGMETVKTPVI
-1013 TVSEQTEPTDAV
+1013 TVSTQAQPADPV

-1087 FSIAKP
+1087 FTIAKP

-1123 PFVYNT
+1123 PFVYNA

-1167 NNVGLV
+1167 NNLGLV
-1173 FSAEAPVSS
+1173 FSAEAPVSA

-1193 AQKIEQGVEY
+1193 AQNIEQGVEY

-1259 AAIADSDDPV
+1259 AAIADSDAPV

-1289 RRHGDKVEKILF
+1289 RRQGDKVEKIRF

>member
-8 ILALQA
+8 ILALLA

-19 RAEQGVDPY
+19 RAGQGVDPY

-40 DYGTNFG
+40 DYGTSFG

-59 VGKDVTSFDI
+59 VGNDVTSFSI

-123 TTATVTVNGV
+123 TTAIVTVNDV

-161 AITISSDKDVS
+161 AITISSDKDVF
-172 IKSIGIYIEA
+172 IKSIGIYVEA
-182 EESKHKVTITPPS
+182 EEAKHKAQITPPS
-195 GTYRVGQ
+195 GTYGVGQ
-202 TLTASCGNDTDILQC
+202 QLTASCGNDTDILGC
-217 AIYKD
+217 YVTKEGTEGYYGYYNA
-222 GSNVACDSFNSTGTY
+222 TGTY
-237 NYTSTEAGKYTVEA
+237 NFTFTEAGKYTVEA
-251 TAYSSDYK
+251 TAYSSDYT

-282 KGTGSYK
+282 KESGSYK

-297 STKPDDL
+297 STNADDQ
-304 FSLELTDEDKNTI
+304 FSLTLADEDQTI
-317 VDDTFT
+317 ADGTFT
-323 GSWSYTFTT
+323 GSWSYTFTE
-332 PGTFDLTAINN
+332 PGTFELTASNN
-343 DSYIEAQYEVG
+343 DGSEIYEIYEVG
-354 YAPQSPTFELP
+354 YAPQGPTFELP

-395 IANGFNAEGTTNIYD
+395 IANGFNAEGTKTIYNAD
-410 AESHTITLTED
+410 SHTVALTED
-421 IVIVAQGENKFGKTN
+421 IVLVAQGENEFGKTN
-436 TEYRMYNIQTVTPTE
+436 TEYRRYNIQTVTPTE

-490 TVNVASPYSYSF
+490 TVNVASPYSYTF

-532 SVKTPEIP
+532 SVKTLEIP

-621 VEVHRTALRHRSVT
+621 VEDHRTALRHRSVT

-671 MANQGWTSGNSPY
+671 MANQGWTTGAGKLYANGK
-684 TAQNNFTNN
+684 NID
-693 WKSDKIEALD
+693 WKSDENDSSTAL
-703 NTTLSFETTATSE
+703 TFSTTATVSGNTTYPAYITSSSPSGLRMY
-716 GSSYP
+716 GSS
-721 AFNSNNS
+721 NNV
-728 PKGLRFY
+728 
-735 STSTNNNTI
+735 I
-744 TVKVPDNSYCF
+744 TVKAPDGYCF
-755 AGVTFI
+755 KSVKTTFSVKSNAVL
-761 GTDKLKVNG
+761 KLDG
-770 TSTASGT
+770 
-777 KVDLTDKPTEIVFA
+777 TEITTDSEREYA
-791 SDVTSTMAVSKVEFV
+791 NAPTSIAYSANNNQVAITKIVFV
-806 LEKAAAKAAPVRR
+806 LEKTTSVQTAPIRKAAAYINATITISNQWSETGTKYTKDAPDV
-819 AAATDIFNLVTG
+819 
-831 ASQIKAGDEIIIA
+831 
-844 SHYFKTGNGAD
+844 
-855 DNYYVLK
+855 VLK
-862 SISKNGTGVKDTN
+862 SDAIDGMGQLEFKTTATNSGSSNWPGYFTGNPAGLRLYANNSLTINAPNGYTFVSLQPTTSDPFKYNGV
-875 LKNDNT
+875 
-881 KLTAS
+881 
-886 DYLVFTVESDGTKAS
+886 EKAS
-901 DGTSAYLLKNSSN
+901 GS
-914 YLTASNNANGL
+914 
-925 SLAAKSDRSYV
+925 
-936 TITNG
+936 TI
-941 ESGWGDNAMNVHFFN
+941 
-956 CGSAGNLM
+956 
-964 AYIGTTFNAYKNTS
+964 TFNAGTKS
-978 CSDRTSTTDQFSN
+978 FV
-991 IILYRKAV
+991 IEPVEAKKAISV
-999 SGDPGLETVKTPTI
+999 LEFVLAPEGGDPGMETVKTPVI
-1013 TVSEQTEPTDAV
+1013 TVSTQAQPADPV

-1051 LTYSAPFTISDPG
+1051 QTYSAPFTISDPG

-1123 PFVYNT
+1123 PFVYNA

-1167 NNVGLV
+1167 NNLGLV
-1173 FSAEAPVSS
+1173 FSAEAPVSA

-1211 ATSFKKFTTSNIA
+1211 AASFKKFTTSNIA
-1224 YKNGTLRVTYT
+1224 YKNSTLRVTYT

-1259 AAIADSDDPV
+1259 AAIADSDAPV

-1275 GVRIAYPQAGQILI
+1275 GVRIAYPLAGQILI
-1289 RRHGDKVEKILF
+1289 RRQGDKVEKILF

>member
-8 ILALQA
+8 ILALLA

-59 VGKDVTSFDI
+59 VGNDVTSFSI

-74 YVGAITEASNVAY
+74 YVESITEASNVSY

-123 TTATVTVNGV
+123 TTAIVTVNDV

-161 AITISSDKDVS
+161 AITISSDRDVF
-172 IKSIGIYIEA
+172 IKSIGIYVEA
-182 EESKHKVTITPPS
+182 EEAKHKAQITPPS
-195 GTYRVGQ
+195 GTYGVGQ
-202 TLTASCGNDTDILQC
+202 QLTASCGNDTDILGC
-217 AIYKD
+217 YVIKEGTEDNYDYYYA
-222 GSNVACDSFNSTGTY
+222 TGTY
-237 NYTSTEAGKYTVEA
+237 NFTFTEAGKYTVEA
-251 TAYSSDYK
+251 TAYSSDYT

-282 KGTGSYK
+282 KESGSYK
-289 LPLTINVT
+289 LPMTVKVS
-297 STKPDDL
+297 STKADDQI
-304 FSLELTDEDKNTI
+304 SLTLADENSQTI
-317 VDDTFT
+317 ADGTFT
-323 GSWSYTFTT
+323 GSWSYTFTE
-332 PGTFDLTAINN
+332 PGTFELTASNN
-343 DSYIEAQYEVG
+343 DGSEIYEIYEVG
-354 YAPQSPTFELP
+354 YAPQGPTFELP
-365 NGDYPTGTQAKV
+365 NGDYPTGTPAKV
-377 TSRYAT
+377 TSKYAT

-395 IANGFNAEGTTNIYD
+395 IANGFNAEGTKNIYEAD
-410 AESHTITLTED
+410 SHTITLTED
-421 IVIVAQGENKFGKTN
+421 IVLVAQGENEFGKTN
-436 TEYRMYNIQTVTPTE
+436 TEYRRYNIQTVTPTE

-471 VTISS
+471 VIVSS
-476 ETAGAQLAVTRDGS
+476 ETEGAQLAVTRDGT

-532 SVKTPEIP
+532 SVKAPEIP
-540 TVAPVITFSHED
+540 TVAPVIRFSHED

-557 TNEEIDVTL
+557 SNEKIDVTL
-566 SLNADVYPVPDV
+566 SLNADVYPVPNV

-594 GQEGASPEGRILTVD
+594 GQEGASPEGRILTVA
-609 VDKATL
+609 VDPTTL

-621 VEVHRTALRHRSVT
+621 AEDHRTALRHRSVT

-647 VAAATYIFNDDSQP
+647 VAAVTYIFNDDSQP

-671 MANQGWTSGNSPY
+671 MDNQGWTSGTSPY
-684 TAQNNFTNN
+684 TAQNNFTYN
-693 WKSDKIEALD
+693 WESDKIEALD

-721 AFNSNNS
+721 AFNSKNN

-755 AGVTFI
+755 ASVTFI

-806 LEKAAAKAAPVRR
+806 LEKVAAKAAPVRR
-819 AAATDIFNLVTG
+819 AAANVSATVTMSKNFSTSEKYTSG
-831 ASQIKAGDEIIIA
+831 TTKVWKS
-844 SHYFKTGNGAD
+844 D
-855 DNYYVLK
+855 DNQFSFNTMHTGSGTLPGYFTGSPAGLRFYTNNKITVNAPDGYTFVSVK
-862 SISKNGTGVKDTN
+862 PTSSTNFKYNGV
-875 LKNDNT
+875 
-881 KLTAS
+881 S
-886 DYLVFTVESDGTKAS
+886 KAS
-901 DGTSAYLLKNSSN
+901 GSTVTFDAGTNSFTIETVSNKSAISVLEFV
-914 YLTASNNANGL
+914 
-925 SLAAKSDRSYV
+925 LAPED
-936 TITNG
+936 
-941 ESGWGDNAMNVHFFN
+941 
-956 CGSAGNLM
+956 
-964 AYIGTTFNAYKNTS
+964 
-978 CSDRTSTTDQFSN
+978 
-991 IILYRKAV
+991 
-999 SGDPGLETVKTPTI
+999 GDPGMETVKTPTI

-1025 TVTIACETAEPTIKY
+1025 TVTLACETEDATILY
-1040 TITNGSTTGDE
+1040 TVNDGDE
-1051 LTYSAPFTISDPG
+1051 QTYSAPFTISDPG
-1064 SYTINAHAEK
+1064 SYTINAYAMK
-1074 DGMNNSAAATPVS
+1074 DGMNNSAATTSVS
-1087 FSIAKP
+1087 FTIAKP

-1123 PFVYNT
+1123 PFVYNA

-1167 NNVGLV
+1167 NNLGLV
-1173 FSAEAPVSS
+1173 FSAEAPVSA

-1188 YAVTP
+1188 YAETP

-1259 AAIADSDDPV
+1259 AAIADSDTPV

-1275 GVRIAYPQAGQILI
+1275 GLRIAYPQAGQILI

>member
-8 ILALQA
+8 ILALLA

-28 MLYNFRNNDKAT
+28 MLYNFRNNNKAT
-40 DYGTNFG
+40 DYGTSFN
-47 TSVALTNVFATV
+47 TSVALTDVFATV
-59 VGKDVTSFDI
+59 VGNDVTSFSI
-69 DNAPD
+69 DNAAD

-104 LKKSYKVKEYQFMG
+104 LKKNYKVKEYQFMG

-161 AITISSDKDVS
+161 AITISSDKDVF
-172 IKSIGIYIEA
+172 IKSIGIYVEA
-182 EESKHKVTITPPS
+182 DEAKHKAQITPPS
-195 GTYRVGQ
+195 GTYNVGQ
-202 TLTASCGNDTDILQC
+202 QLTASCVNDTDILQC

-237 NYTSTEAGKYTVEA
+237 NYTFTEAGKYTVEA
-251 TAYSSDYK
+251 TAYSSDYT

-269 IITDGTAAVLSVD
+269 TITDGSLSVD
-282 KGTGSYK
+282 KESGSYK

-297 STKPDDL
+297 STNADDQ
-304 FSLELTDEDKNTI
+304 FSLTLADENQTI
-317 VDDTFT
+317 ADGTFT
-323 GSWSYTFTT
+323 GSWSYTFTE
-332 PGTFDLTAINN
+332 PGTFELTASNN
-343 DSYIEAQYEVG
+343 DGSEIYEIYEVG
-354 YAPQSPTFELP
+354 YAPQGPTFELP

-377 TSRYAT
+377 TSRHAK

-395 IANGFNAEGTTNIYD
+395 IANGFNAEGTKTIYD

-421 IVIVAQGENKFGKTN
+421 IVLVAQGENEFGKTN
-436 TEYRMYNIQTVTPTE
+436 TEYRRYNIQTVTPTE

-471 VTISS
+471 VTVSS
-476 ETAGAQLAVTRDGS
+476 ETTGAQLAVTRDGT

-515 VATASGYLASD
+515 VATASGFLPSD

-532 SVKTPEIP
+532 SVKAPEIP
-540 TVAPVITFSHED
+540 TVAPVISFSHED

-609 VDKATL
+609 VDPTTL

-621 VEVHRTALRHRSVT
+621 VEDHRTALRHRSVT

-671 MANQGWTSGNSPY
+671 MDNQGWTNNDGPY
-684 TAQNNFTNN
+684 KAAEKDVT
-693 WKSDKIEALD
+693 WVSDKIEALD
-703 NTTLSFETTATSE
+703 NATLSFATTASISQN
-716 GSSYP
+716 SSYP
-721 AFNSNNS
+721 AYITSSNPTGLKMYGTSKNIIVVTAPNGYYFKSVKPTYEIKNSATLYLDDTELKSDAVRN
-728 PKGLRFY
+728 Y
-735 STSTNNNTI
+735 STNATSI
-744 TVKVPDNSYCF
+744 KLS
-755 AGVTFI
+755 VTTGQLGI
-761 GTDKLKVNG
+761 
-770 TSTASGT
+770 
-777 KVDLTDKPTEIVFA
+777 
-791 SDVTSTMAVSKVEFV
+791 SKIEFV
-806 LEKAAAKAAPVRR
+806 LEKVAAKAAPVRR
-819 AAATDIFNLVTG
+819 AAATDVFNLVTD

-844 SHYFKTGNGAD
+844 SHYVKTGKSAD

-862 SISKNGTGVKDTN
+862 SIPKNGTGVKDTN
-875 LKNDNT
+875 LKEDNT

-914 YLTASNNANGL
+914 YLTASNGANGL
-925 SLAAKSDRSYV
+925 SLAAKSDQSYV

-978 CSDRTSTTDQFSN
+978 CSDRTSTTDQYSN
-991 IILYRKAV
+991 IILYRKEEV
-999 SGDPGLETVKTPTI
+999 GDPGMETVKTPTI
-1013 TVSEQTEPTDAV
+1013 TVNEQTEPTDAV
-1025 TVTIACETAEPTIKY
+1025 TVTLACETEDATILY
-1040 TITNGSTTGDE
+1040 TVNDGDE
-1051 LTYSAPFTISDPG
+1051 QTYSAPFTISDPG

-1087 FSIAKP
+1087 FTIAKP

-1123 PFVYNT
+1123 PFVYNA

-1167 NNVGLV
+1167 NNLGLV
-1173 FSAEAPVSS
+1173 FSAEAPVSAS
-1182 ANMMAA
+1182 NMMAA

-1193 AQKIEQGVEY
+1193 AQNIEQGVEY

-1259 AAIADSDDPV
+1259 AAIADSDTPV

-1289 RRHGDKVEKILF
+1289 RRQGDKVEKIRF

>member
-8 ILALQA
+8 ILALLA
-14 FILPA
+14 FIMPA
-19 RAEQGVDPY
+19 RAAQGEDPY
-28 MLYNFRNNDKAT
+28 MLYNFRNNNKAT
-40 DYGTNFG
+40 DYGTSFN
-47 TSVALTNVFATV
+47 TSVALTDVFATV
-59 VGKDVTSFDI
+59 VGNDVTSFSI
-69 DNAPD
+69 DNAAD

-104 LKKSYKVKEYQFMG
+104 LKKNYKVKEYQFMG

-133 SFDGPTATI
+133 SFNGPTATL

-151 PTPASPTEIN
+151 PAPASASEIS
-161 AITISSDKDVS
+161 AITITSDKDVF
-172 IKSIGIYIEA
+172 IKSIGIYVEA
-182 EESKHKVTITPPS
+182 DEAKHKVPITPPS
-195 GTYRVGQ
+195 GTYSVGQ
-202 TLTASCGNDTDILQC
+202 QLTASCGNDTDILGC
-217 AIYKD
+217 YVTKEGTEGNYDYYYA
-222 GSNVACDSFNSTGTY
+222 TGTY
-237 NYTSTEAGKYTVEA
+237 NFTFTEPGKYTVEA
-251 TAYSSDYK
+251 TAYSSDYT

-282 KGTGSYK
+282 KESGSYK
-289 LPLTINVT
+289 LPLTVKVS
-297 STKPDDL
+297 STKADDRI
-304 FSLELTDEDKNTI
+304 SLTLADENSQTI
-317 VDDTFT
+317 ADGSFT
-323 GSWSYTFTT
+323 GSWSYTFTE
-332 PGTFDLTAINN
+332 PGTFELTASNN
-343 DSYIEAQYEVG
+343 DGSEIYEIYEVG
-354 YAPQSPTFELP
+354 YAPQGPTFELP

-377 TSRYAT
+377 TSKYAAELT
-383 KLAVKIIKKADF
+383 VKVIKKADF
-395 IANGFNAEGTTNIYD
+395 IENGLNAQGSIDKFNAEN
-410 AESHTITLTED
+410 HTITLTED
-421 IVIVAQGENKFGKTN
+421 IVLVAKGKNEFGETN
-436 TEYRMYNIQTVTPTE
+436 TEYRRYNIQTVTPTE

-471 VTISS
+471 VTVSS
-476 ETAGAQLAVTRDGS
+476 ETTGAQLAVTRDGT

-515 VATASGYLASD
+515 VATASGFLPSD

-532 SVKTPEIP
+532 SVKAPEIP
-540 TVAPVITFSHED
+540 TVAPVISFSHED

-609 VDKATL
+609 VDPTTL

-621 VEVHRTALRHRSVT
+621 VEDHRTALRHRSVT

-671 MANQGWTSGNSPY
+671 MANQGWATGNSPY

-693 WKSDKIEALD
+693 WESDKIKALD

-721 AFNSNNS
+721 AFNSNNN

-806 LEKAAAKAAPVRR
+806 LEKVAAKAAPVRR
-819 AAATDIFNLVTG
+819 AAATDVFNLVTD

-844 SHYFKTGNGAD
+844 SHYVKTGKSAD

-875 LKNDNT
+875 LKEDNT

-914 YLTASNNANGL
+914 YLTASNGANGL
-925 SLAAKSDRSYV
+925 SLAAKSDQSYV

-941 ESGWGDNAMNVHFFN
+941 KSGWGDNAMNVHFFN

-978 CSDRTSTTDQFSN
+978 CSDRTSTTDQYSN
-991 IILYRKAV
+991 IILYRKEEV
-999 SGDPGLETVKTPTI
+999 GDPGMETVKTPTI
-1013 TVSEQTEPTDAV
+1013 TVNEQTEPTDAV
-1025 TVTIACETAEPTIKY
+1025 TVTLACETEDATILY
-1040 TITNGSTTGDE
+1040 TVNDGDE
-1051 LTYSAPFTISDPG
+1051 QTYNAPFTISDPG

-1087 FSIAKP
+1087 FTIAKP

-1123 PFVYNT
+1123 PFVYNA

-1167 NNVGLV
+1167 NNLGLV
-1173 FSAEAPVSS
+1173 FSAEAPVSA

-1193 AQKIEQGVEY
+1193 AQNIEQGVEY

-1259 AAIADSDDPV
+1259 AAIADSDAPV

-1289 RRHGDKVEKILF
+1289 RRQGDKVEKIRF

>member
-8 ILALQA
+8 ILALLA

-19 RAEQGVDPY
+19 RAAQGEDPY
-28 MLYNFRNNDKAT
+28 MLYNFRNNNKAT
-40 DYGTNFG
+40 DYGTSFN
-47 TSVALTNVFATV
+47 TSVALTDVFATV
-59 VGKDVTSFDI
+59 VGNDVTSFSI
-69 DNAPD
+69 DNAAD
-74 YVGAITEASNVAY
+74 YVGAITEASDVAY

-104 LKKSYKVKEYQFMG
+104 LKKNYKVKEYQFMG

-133 SFDGPTATI
+133 SFNGPTATL

-151 PTPASPTEIN
+151 PAPASASEIS
-161 AITISSDKDVS
+161 AITITSDKDVF

-202 TLTASCGNDTDILQC
+202 TLTASCGNDTDILGC
-217 AIYKD
+217 YVTKEGTEGYY
-222 GSNVACDSFNSTGTY
+222 GSYFDSGTY
-237 NYTSTEAGKYTVEA
+237 NLTFTETGKYTVEA
-251 TAYSSDYK
+251 TAYSSDYT

-282 KGTGSYK
+282 KESGSYK
-289 LPLTINVT
+289 LPLTVNVT
-297 STKPDDL
+297 STKADDL
-304 FSLELTDEDKNTI
+304 FSLELTEELTDENKNTI

-332 PGTFDLTAINN
+332 PGTFDLTAIND
-343 DSYIEAQYEVG
+343 DSYIETRYKVG
-354 YAPQSPTFELP
+354 YAPQGPTFELP

-377 TSRYAT
+377 TSRHAK

-421 IVIVAQGENKFGKTN
+421 IVLVAQGENEFGKTN
-436 TEYRMYNIQTVTPTE
+436 TEYRRYNIQTVTPTE

-471 VTISS
+471 VTVSS
-476 ETAGAQLAVTRDGS
+476 ETAGAQLAVTRDGI
-490 TVNVASPYSYSF
+490 TVNVASPYSYTF

-515 VATASGYLASD
+515 VATASGFLASD
-526 AAEATY
+526 AVAASYT
-532 SVKTPEIP
+532 VKAPVIP
-540 TVAPVITFSHED
+540 QVAPVISFSHED
-552 QKVFG
+552 QKIFG
-557 TNEEIDVTL
+557 SSDEIDVTL

-594 GQEGASPEGRILTVD
+594 GEEGASPEGRILTVD
-609 VDKATL
+609 VDPTNL

-621 VEVHRTALRHRSVT
+621 VEDHRTALQHRSVT

-671 MANQGWTSGNSPY
+671 MANQGWTSGSSPY
-684 TAQNNFTNN
+684 TAQNNFTKN
-693 WKSDKIEALD
+693 WESDKIEALD

-721 AFNSNNS
+721 AFNSNKD

-755 AGVTFI
+755 ASVTFV
-761 GTDKLKVNG
+761 GTNKLKVNG

-806 LEKAAAKAAPVRR
+806 LEKVAAKAAPVHR
-819 AAATDIFNLVTG
+819 AAANVSTTVTMSKNFNTSEKYTSGTTKVWK
-831 ASQIKAGDEIIIA
+831 S
-844 SHYFKTGNGAD
+844 D
-855 DNYYVLK
+855 DNQYSFNTLHTGSGTLPGYFTGSPAGLRFYTNNKITVNAPEGYTFVSVK
-862 SISKNGTGVKDTN
+862 PTSSTNFKYNGVSK
-875 LKNDNT
+875 
-881 KLTAS
+881 AS
-886 DYLVFTVESDGTKAS
+886 GSTVTFDAGTKS
-901 DGTSAYLLKNSSN
+901 FTIETVSNKSAISVLEFV
-914 YLTASNNANGL
+914 
-925 SLAAKSDRSYV
+925 LAPE
-936 TITNG
+936 G
-941 ESGWGDNAMNVHFFN
+941 
-956 CGSAGNLM
+956 
-964 AYIGTTFNAYKNTS
+964 
-978 CSDRTSTTDQFSN
+978 
-991 IILYRKAV
+991 
-999 SGDPGLETVKTPTI
+999 GDPDIETVATPVI
-1013 TVSEQTEPTDAV
+1013 TVSAQAQPTDAV
-1025 TVTIACETAEPTIKY
+1025 TVTLACETEDATILYTVNDGDEQTYSGSPFSISEPGKY
-1040 TITNGSTTGDE
+1040 TVKA
-1051 LTYSAPFTISDPG
+1051 YA
-1064 SYTINAHAEK
+1064 AK

-1087 FSIAKP
+1087 FTIAKP
-1093 ARVPEAV
+1093 AREPEAV

-1123 PFVYNT
+1123 PLVYNA

-1134 DLDISA
+1134 DLDISK
-1140 IPATGTY
+1140 IPAAGTY

-1167 NNVGLV
+1167 NNLGLV
-1173 FSAEAPVSS
+1173 FSAEAPVS
-1182 ANMMAA
+1182 AADMIAA
-1188 YAVTP
+1188 YAEAP
-1193 AQKIEQGVEY
+1193 SRMIEQGVEY
-1203 NMSVKPAE
+1203 NMSVKPDE
-1211 ATSFKKFTTSNIA
+1211 AVSFTKFTTRNIA
-1224 YKNGTLRVTYT
+1224 YKTGTLRVTYT

-1247 QILNSETVTGIN
+1247 QILDAETVTGIDT
-1259 AAIADSDDPV
+1259 IDADTDAKV

-1275 GVRIAYPQAGQILI
+1275 GLRIANPQAGQILI
-1289 RRHGDKVEKILF
+1289 RRQGDKVEKIRF

>member
-1 MKKQLLL
+1 
-8 ILALQA
+8 
-14 FILPA
+14 
-19 RAEQGVDPY
+19 
-28 MLYNFRNNDKAT
+28 
-40 DYGTNFG
+40 
-47 TSVALTNVFATV
+47 
-59 VGKDVTSFDI
+59 
-69 DNAPD
+69 
-74 YVGAITEASNVAY
+74 
-87 NSKGGIYMK
+87 
-96 AGGKFTFT
+96 
-104 LKKSYKVKEYQFMG
+104 MG
-118 RQANG
+118 Q
-123 TTATVTVNGV
+123 
-133 SFDGPTATI
+133 
-142 ESGTFSRLY
+142 
-151 PTPASPTEIN
+151 
-161 AITISSDKDVS
+161 
-172 IKSIGIYIEA
+172 
-182 EESKHKVTITPPS
+182 
-195 GTYRVGQ
+195 Q
-202 TLTASCGNDTDILQC
+202 LTASCGNDTDKLQC
-217 AIYKD
+217 FIYKGD
-222 GSNVACDSFNSTGTY
+222 SNVACDSYNNTGTY
-237 NYTSTEAGKYTVEA
+237 NYTFTEAGKYTVEA

-259 EYSETVTNTY
+259 EYSETVKNTY

-282 KGTGSYK
+282 KESGSYK

-297 STKPDDL
+297 STNADDQ
-304 FSLELTDEDKNTI
+304 FSLTLADENQTI
-317 VDDTFT
+317 ADGTFT
-323 GSWSYTFTT
+323 GSWSYTFTK
-332 PGTFDLTAINN
+332 PGTFELTASNN
-343 DSYIEAQYEVG
+343 DGSEIYEIYEVG
-354 YAPQSPTFELP
+354 YAPQGPTFELP

-395 IANGFNAEGTTNIYD
+395 IANGFNAEGTKNIYSAD
-410 AESHTITLTED
+410 SHTVALTED
-421 IVIVAQGENKFGKTN
+421 IVLVAQGENEFGKTN
-436 TEYRMYNIQTVTPTE
+436 TEYRRYNIQTVTPTE

-490 TVNVASPYSYSF
+490 TVIVASPYSYTF

-671 MANQGWTSGNSPY
+671 MANQGWKSGTIYGNGK
-684 TAQNNFTNN
+684 NVD
-693 WKSDKIEALD
+693 WKSDNNESSVELTFSTI
-703 NTTLSFETTATSE
+703 ATVS
-716 GSSYP
+716 GGNSNYP
-721 AFNSNNS
+721 AYNTNNN
-728 PKGLRFY
+728 PKGLRLYASSNNVLTVNAPTGYAIKSIKPTFNIKTGATLNLDNATIASG
-735 STSTNNNTI
+735 STKTY
-744 TVKVPDNSYCF
+744 DN
-755 AGVTFI
+755 A
-761 GTDKLKVNG
+761 
-770 TSTASGT
+770 TASV
-777 KVDLTDKPTEIVFA
+777 KFAPATDQVA
-791 SDVTSTMAVSKVEFV
+791 LVSIEFV
-806 LEKAAAKAAPVRR
+806 LEKVAAKAAPVRR
-819 AAATDIFNLVTG
+819 AAANVNATVTMENNF
-831 ASQIKAGDEIIIA
+831 SAGEKYT
-844 SHYFKTGNGAD
+844 SGTTKVWKSD
-855 DNYYVLK
+855 DNKYSFNTLHTG
-862 SISKNGTGVKDTN
+862 SGTLPGYFTGSPKGLRLYTN
-875 LKNDNT
+875 N
-881 KLTAS
+881 KLTINAPEGYTFVS
-886 DYLVFTVESDGTKAS
+886 VTPTIVGTAKFKFDGAEK
-901 DGTSAYLLKNSSN
+901 SS
-914 YLTASNNANGL
+914 
-925 SLAAKSDRSYV
+925 
-936 TITNG
+936 
-941 ESGWGDNAMNVHFFN
+941 GDKVAFDF
-956 CGSAGNLM
+956 
-964 AYIGTTFNAYKNTS
+964 GTTSFVIEPGTNQS
-978 CSDRTSTTDQFSN
+978 G
-991 IILYRKAV
+991 KAISV
-999 SGDPGLETVKTPTI
+999 LEFVLAPEGGDPGMETVKTPVI
-1013 TVSEQTEPTDAV
+1013 TVSTQTQPTDPV

-1051 LTYSAPFTISDPG
+1051 QTYNAPFTISDPG

-1167 NNVGLV
+1167 NNLGLV

-1259 AAIADSDDPV
+1259 AAIADSDAPV

-1289 RRHGDKVEKILF
+1289 RRQGDKVEKIRF

>member
-8 ILALQA
+8 ILALLA

-59 VGKDVTSFDI
+59 VGNDVTSFGI

-142 ESGTFSRLY
+142 ESGTYSRLY
-151 PTPASPTEIN
+151 PTPASPTEIS
-161 AITISSDKDVS
+161 AITISSDKDVF
-172 IKSIGIYIEA
+172 IKSIGIYVEA
-182 EESKHKVTITPPS
+182 EEAKHKAQITPPS
-195 GTYRVGQ
+195 GTYSVGQ
-202 TLTASCGNDTDILQC
+202 QLTASCGNDTDKLQC
-217 AIYKD
+217 FIYKGD
-222 GSNVACDSFNSTGTY
+222 SNVACDSYNNTGTY
-237 NYTSTEAGKYTVEA
+237 NYTFTEAGKYTVEA

-259 EYSETVTNTY
+259 EYSETVKNTY

-282 KGTGSYK
+282 KESGSYK

-297 STKPDDL
+297 STNADDQ
-304 FSLELTDEDKNTI
+304 FSLTLADENQTI
-317 VDDTFT
+317 ADGTFT
-323 GSWSYTFTT
+323 GSWSYTFTE
-332 PGTFDLTAINN
+332 PGTFDLTASNN
-343 DSYIEAQYEVG
+343 DGSEIYEIYEVG
-354 YAPQSPTFELP
+354 YAPQGPTFELP

-395 IANGFNAEGTTNIYD
+395 IANGFNAEGTKNIYSAD
-410 AESHTITLTED
+410 SHTVALTED
-421 IVIVAQGENKFGKTN
+421 IVLVAQGENEFGKTN
-436 TEYRMYNIQTVTPTE
+436 TEYRRYNIQTVTPTE

-490 TVNVASPYSYSF
+490 TVIVASPYSYTF

-532 SVKTPEIP
+532 SVKAPEIP
-540 TVAPVITFSHED
+540 TVAPVITFSYED

-557 TNEEIDVTL
+557 TNEDIDVTL

-594 GQEGASPEGRILTVD
+594 GEEGASPEGRILTVD
-609 VDKATL
+609 VDPITL

-621 VEVHRTALRHRSVT
+621 VEDHRTALRHRSVT

-671 MANQGWTSGNSPY
+671 MANQGWTTGNSPY

-693 WKSDKIEALD
+693 WESDKIEALD

-721 AFNSNNS
+721 AFNSNKN

-806 LEKAAAKAAPVRR
+806 LEKVAAKAAPVRR
-819 AAATDIFNLVTG
+819 AAATDVFNLVTD

-844 SHYFKTGNGAD
+844 SHYVKTGKSAD

-862 SISKNGTGVKDTN
+862 SIPKNGTGVKDTN
-875 LKNDNT
+875 LKEDNT

-914 YLTASNNANGL
+914 YLTASKGANGL
-925 SLAAKSDRSYV
+925 SLAAKSDQSYV

-978 CSDRTSTTDQFSN
+978 CSDRTSTTDQYSN
-991 IILYRKAV
+991 IILYRKEEV
-999 SGDPGLETVKTPTI
+999 GDPGMETVKTPTI
-1013 TVSEQTEPTDAV
+1013 TVNEQTEPTDAV
-1025 TVTIACETAEPTIKY
+1025 TVTLACETEDATILY
-1040 TITNGSTTGDE
+1040 TVNDGDE
-1051 LTYSAPFTISDPG
+1051 QTYSAPFTISNPG
-1064 SYTINAHAEK
+1064 SYTINAYAMK
-1074 DGMNNSAAATPVS
+1074 DGMNNSAAATSVS
-1087 FSIAKP
+1087 FTIAKP

-1123 PFVYNT
+1123 PFVYNA

-1167 NNVGLV
+1167 NNLGLV
-1173 FSAEAPVSS
+1173 FSAEAPVSA

-1193 AQKIEQGVEY
+1193 AQNIEQGVEY

-1235 PGKKDASAVKTL
+1235 PGKKDASTVKTL

-1289 RRHGDKVEKILF
+1289 RRQGDKVEKIRF

>member
-8 ILALQA
+8 ILALLA

-19 RAEQGVDPY
+19 RAAQGEDPY
-28 MLYNFRNNDKAT
+28 MLYNFRNNNKAT
-40 DYGTNFG
+40 DYGTSFN
-47 TSVALTNVFATV
+47 TSVALTDVFATV
-59 VGKDVTSFDI
+59 VGNDVTSFSI
-69 DNAPD
+69 DNAAD
-74 YVGAITEASNVAY
+74 YVGAITEASDVAY

-104 LKKSYKVKEYQFMG
+104 LKKNYKVKEYQFMG

-133 SFDGPTATI
+133 SFNGPTATL

-151 PTPASPTEIN
+151 PAPASASEIS
-161 AITISSDKDVS
+161 AITITSDKDVF

-202 TLTASCGNDTDILQC
+202 TLTASCGNDTDILGC
-217 AIYKD
+217 YVTKEGTEGYYD
-222 GSNVACDSFNSTGTY
+222 YYFDSGTY
-237 NYTSTEAGKYTVEA
+237 NFTFTEAGKYTVEA
-251 TAYSSDYK
+251 TAYSSDYT
-259 EYSETVTNTY
+259 EYSETVKNTY

-282 KGTGSYK
+282 KESGSYK
-289 LPLTINVT
+289 LPLTVNVT
-297 STKPDDL
+297 STKADDQ
-304 FSLELTDEDKNTI
+304 FSLTLADEDSQTI
-317 VDDTFT
+317 ADGTFT
-323 GSWSYTFTT
+323 GSWSYTFTE
-332 PGTFDLTAINN
+332 PGTFELTASNN
-343 DSYIEAQYEVG
+343 DRSEIYEIYEVG
-354 YAPQSPTFELP
+354 YAPQGPTFELP

-377 TSRYAT
+377 TSRHAK

-421 IVIVAQGENKFGKTN
+421 IVLVAQGENEFGKTN
-436 TEYRMYNIQTVTPTE
+436 TEYRRYNIQTVTPTE

-460 ATGSEVNIGDV
+460 ATGSEVNIGDI
-471 VTISS
+471 VTVSS
-476 ETAGAQLAVTRDGS
+476 ETAGAQLAVTRDGI
-490 TVNVASPYSYSF
+490 TVNVASPYSYTF

-515 VATASGYLASD
+515 VATASGFLASD
-526 AAEATY
+526 AVAASYT
-532 SVKTPEIP
+532 VKAPVIP
-540 TVAPVITFSHED
+540 QVAPVISFSHED
-552 QKVFG
+552 QKIFG
-557 TNEEIDVTL
+557 SSDEIDVTL

-594 GQEGASPEGRILTVD
+594 GEEGASPEGRILTVD
-609 VDKATL
+609 VDPTTL

-621 VEVHRTALRHRSVT
+621 VEDHRTALRHRSVT
-635 INAYAVNTAGSD
+635 INAYAVNAAGSD

-671 MANQGWTSGNSPY
+671 MANQGWTTGSSPY
-684 TAQNNFTNN
+684 TAQNNFTKN
-693 WKSDKIEALD
+693 WESDKIEALD

-721 AFNSNNS
+721 AFNSNKD

-755 AGVTFI
+755 ASVTFV
-761 GTDKLKVNG
+761 GTNKLKVNG

-806 LEKAAAKAAPVRR
+806 LEKVAAKSAPVRR
-819 AAATDIFNLVTG
+819 AAANVSATVTMSKNFNTSEKYTSGTTKVWK
-831 ASQIKAGDEIIIA
+831 S
-844 SHYFKTGNGAD
+844 D
-855 DNYYVLK
+855 DNQYSFNTLHTGSGTLPGYFTGSPAGLRFYTNNKITVNAPEGYTFVSVK
-862 SISKNGTGVKDTN
+862 PTSSTNFKYNGVSK
-875 LKNDNT
+875 
-881 KLTAS
+881 AS
-886 DYLVFTVESDGTKAS
+886 GSTVTFDAGTKS
-901 DGTSAYLLKNSSN
+901 FTIETVSNKSAISVLEFV
-914 YLTASNNANGL
+914 
-925 SLAAKSDRSYV
+925 LAPE
-936 TITNG
+936 G
-941 ESGWGDNAMNVHFFN
+941 
-956 CGSAGNLM
+956 
-964 AYIGTTFNAYKNTS
+964 
-978 CSDRTSTTDQFSN
+978 
-991 IILYRKAV
+991 
-999 SGDPGLETVKTPTI
+999 GDPGMETVKTPVI
-1013 TVSEQTEPTDAV
+1013 TVSTQAQPTDAV
-1025 TVTIACETAEPTIKY
+1025 TVTLACETEDATILY
-1040 TITNGSTTGDE
+1040 TVNDGDE
-1051 LTYSAPFTISDPG
+1051 QTYSSPFTISDPG

-1087 FSIAKP
+1087 FTIAKP
-1093 ARVPEAV
+1093 AREPEAV

-1123 PFVYNT
+1123 PLVYNA

-1134 DLDISA
+1134 DLDISK
-1140 IPATGTY
+1140 IPAAGTY

-1167 NNVGLV
+1167 NNLGLV
-1173 FSAEAPVSS
+1173 FSAEAPVS
-1182 ANMMAA
+1182 AADMIAA
-1188 YAVTP
+1188 YAEAP
-1193 AQKIEQGVEY
+1193 SRMIEQGVEY

-1211 ATSFKKFTTSNIA
+1211 AVSFTKFTTRNIA
-1224 YKNGTLRVTYT
+1224 YKTGTLRVTYT

-1247 QILNSETVTGIN
+1247 QILDAETVTGIDT
-1259 AAIADSDDPV
+1259 IDADTDAKV

-1275 GVRIAYPQAGQILI
+1275 GLRIANPQAGQILI
-1289 RRHGDKVEKILF
+1289 RRQGDKVEKIRF

>member
-8 ILALQA
+8 ILALLA

-59 VGKDVTSFDI
+59 VGNDVTSFGI

-74 YVGAITEASNVAY
+74 YVGAITEASNVSY

-161 AITISSDKDVS
+161 AITISSDKDVF
-172 IKSIGIYIEA
+172 IKSIGIYVEA
-182 EESKHKVTITPPS
+182 EEAKHKAQITPPS
-195 GTYRVGQ
+195 GTYGVGAQ
-202 TLTASCGNDTDILQC
+202 LTASCGNDTDILQC
-217 AIYKD
+217 SIKKEGAEGDY
-222 GSNVACDSFNSTGTY
+222 GYYSATGTY
-237 NYTSTEAGKYTVEA
+237 NFTFTEAGKYTVEA
-251 TAYSSDYK
+251 TAHSSDYT

-282 KGTGSYK
+282 KESGSYK
-289 LPLTINVT
+289 LPMTVNVT
-297 STKPDDL
+297 STKADDL

-332 PGTFDLTAINN
+332 PGTFDLTAIND
-343 DSYIEAQYEVG
+343 DSYIEAQYKVG
-354 YAPQSPTFELP
+354 YAPQGPTFELP

-395 IANGFNAEGTTNIYD
+395 IANGFNAEGTKTIYNAD
-410 AESHTITLTED
+410 SHTVALTED
-421 IVIVAQGENKFGKTN
+421 IVLVAQGENEFGKTN
-436 TEYRMYNIQTVTPTE
+436 TEYRRYNIQTVTPTE

-471 VTISS
+471 VIVSS
-476 ETAGAQLAVTRDGS
+476 ETAGAQLAVTRDGT
-490 TVNVASPYSYSF
+490 TVNVASPYSYTF

-515 VATASGYLASD
+515 VTTASGYLASD

-532 SVKTPEIP
+532 SVKAPEIP

-587 AHNTIEA
+587 AHNTIGA

-621 VEVHRTALRHRSVT
+621 VEDHRTALRHRSVT

-671 MANQGWTSGNSPY
+671 MANQGWTSGTSPY
-684 TAQNNFTNN
+684 TAQNNFTYN
-693 WKSDKIEALD
+693 WESDKIEALD

-721 AFNSNNS
+721 AFNSKNN

-755 AGVTFI
+755 ASVTFI

-806 LEKAAAKAAPVRR
+806 LEKVAAKAAPVRR
-819 AAATDIFNLVTG
+819 AAANVSATVTMENNF
-831 ASQIKAGDEIIIA
+831 SAGEKYT
-844 SHYFKTGNGAD
+844 SGTTKVWKSD
-855 DNYYVLK
+855 DNKYSFNTLHTG
-862 SISKNGTGVKDTN
+862 SGTLPGYFTGSPKGLRLYTN
-875 LKNDNT
+875 N
-881 KLTAS
+881 KLTINAPEGYTFVS
-886 DYLVFTVESDGTKAS
+886 VTPTIVGTAKFKFDGTEK
-901 DGTSAYLLKNSSN
+901 SS
-914 YLTASNNANGL
+914 
-925 SLAAKSDRSYV
+925 
-936 TITNG
+936 
-941 ESGWGDNAMNVHFFN
+941 GDKVAFDF
-956 CGSAGNLM
+956 
-964 AYIGTTFNAYKNTS
+964 GTTSFVIEPGTNQS
-978 CSDRTSTTDQFSN
+978 G
-991 IILYRKAV
+991 KAISV
-999 SGDPGLETVKTPTI
+999 LEFVLAPEGGDPGMETVKTPTI
-1013 TVSEQTEPTDAV
+1013 TVNEQTEPTDAV
-1025 TVTIACETAEPTIKY
+1025 TVTLACETEGATILY
-1040 TITNGSTTGDE
+1040 TVNDGDE
-1051 LTYSAPFTISDPG
+1051 QTYSAPFTISDPG
-1064 SYTINAHAEK
+1064 SYTINAYAMK
-1074 DGMNNSAAATPVS
+1074 DGMNNSGAATPVS
-1087 FSIAKP
+1087 FTIAKP

-1123 PFVYNT
+1123 PFVYNA

-1147 GEDAING
+1147 SEEAING

-1167 NNVGLV
+1167 NNLGLV
-1173 FSAEAPVSS
+1173 FSAEAPVS
-1182 ANMMAA
+1182 AADMMAA

-1259 AAIADSDDPV
+1259 ATVADSDAPV
-1269 EYFNLQ
+1269 EYYNLQ
-1275 GVRIAYPQAGQILI
+1275 GVRIAYPLAGQILI
-1289 RRHGDKVEKILF
+1289 RRQGDKVEKIRF

>member
-8 ILALQA
+8 ILALLA

-19 RAEQGVDPY
+19 RAAQGEDPY
-28 MLYNFRNNDKAT
+28 MLYNFRNNNKAT
-40 DYGTNFG
+40 DYGTSFN
-47 TSVALTNVFATV
+47 TSVALTDVFATV
-59 VGKDVTSFDI
+59 VGNDVTSFDI

-237 NYTSTEAGKYTVEA
+237 NYTFTEAGKYTVEA
-251 TAYSSDYK
+251 TAYSSDHK

-282 KGTGSYK
+282 KESGSYK

-297 STKPDDL
+297 STNADDQ
-304 FSLELTDEDKNTI
+304 FSLTLADENQTI
-317 VDDTFT
+317 ADGTFT
-323 GSWSYTFTT
+323 GSWSYTFTE
-332 PGTFDLTAINN
+332 PGTFDLTASNN
-343 DSYIEAQYEVG
+343 DGSEIYEIYEVG

-421 IVIVAQGENKFGKTN
+421 IVLVAQGENEFGKTN
-436 TEYRMYNIQTVTPTE
+436 TEYRRYNIQTVTPTE
-451 KAAAPTYSI
+451 KTAAPTYSI
-460 ATGSEVNIGDV
+460 ATGSEVNVGDV
-471 VTISS
+471 VTVSS
-476 ETAGAQLAVTRDGS
+476 ETAGAQLAVTRDGT

-532 SVKTPEIP
+532 SVKAPEIP
-540 TVAPVITFSHED
+540 TVAPVIRFSHED

-594 GQEGASPEGRILTVD
+594 GEEGASPEGRILTVD
-609 VDKATL
+609 VDPTTL

-621 VEVHRTALRHRSVT
+621 VEDHRTALRHRSVT

-671 MANQGWTSGNSPY
+671 MANQGWKSGTIYGNGK
-684 TAQNNFTNN
+684 NVD
-693 WKSDKIEALD
+693 WKSDNNESSVELTFSTI
-703 NTTLSFETTATSE
+703 ATVS
-716 GSSYP
+716 GGNSNYP
-721 AFNSNNS
+721 AYNTNNN
-728 PKGLRFY
+728 PKGLRLYASSNNVLTVNAPTGYAIKSIKPTFNIKTGATLNLDNATIASG
-735 STSTNNNTI
+735 STKTY
-744 TVKVPDNSYCF
+744 DN
-755 AGVTFI
+755 A
-761 GTDKLKVNG
+761 
-770 TSTASGT
+770 TASV
-777 KVDLTDKPTEIVFA
+777 KFAPATDQVA
-791 SDVTSTMAVSKVEFV
+791 LVSIEFV
-806 LEKAAAKAAPVRR
+806 LEKVAAKAAPVRR
-819 AAATDIFNLVTG
+819 AAATDVFNLVTD

-844 SHYFKTGNGAD
+844 SHYVKTGKGAD

-862 SISKNGTGVKDTN
+862 SIAKKGTGVKDTN

-914 YLTASNNANGL
+914 YLTAPNNDNGL
-925 SLAAKSDRSYV
+925 SLAAKSDQSYV

-941 ESGWGDNAMNVHFFN
+941 KSGWGDNAMNVHFFN
-956 CGSAGNLM
+956 CSSAGNLM
-964 AYIGTTFNAYKNTS
+964 AYIGTTFNAYNNSS
-978 CSDRTSTTDQFSN
+978 CGDRTSTKDQFSN

-1025 TVTIACETAEPTIKY
+1025 TVTLACETEDATILY
-1040 TITNGSTTGDE
+1040 TVNDGDE

-1064 SYTINAHAEK
+1064 SYTINAYAMK

-1123 PFVYNT
+1123 PFVYNA

-1167 NNVGLV
+1167 NNLGLV
-1173 FSAEAPVSS
+1173 FSAEAPVSA
-1182 ANMMAA
+1182 ANMMGA

-1211 ATSFKKFTTSNIA
+1211 AASFKKFTTSNIA
-1224 YKNGTLRVTYT
+1224 YKNGTLRITYT

-1259 AAIADSDDPV
+1259 AAIADSDAPV

-1289 RRHGDKVEKILF
+1289 RRQGDKVEKIRF

>member
-237 NYTSTEAGKYTVEA
+237 NYTFTEAGKYTVEA

-282 KGTGSYK
+282 KESGSYK

-421 IVIVAQGENKFGKTN
+421 IVLVAQGENKFGKTN

-490 TVNVASPYSYSF
+490 TVNVASPYSYTF

-671 MANQGWTSGNSPY
+671 MANQGWTTGAGKLYANGK
-684 TAQNNFTNN
+684 NID
-693 WKSDKIEALD
+693 WKSDENDSSTAL
-703 NTTLSFETTATSE
+703 TFSTTATVSGNTTYPAYITSSSPSGLRMY
-716 GSSYP
+716 GSS
-721 AFNSNNS
+721 NNV
-728 PKGLRFY
+728 
-735 STSTNNNTI
+735 I
-744 TVKVPDNSYCF
+744 TVKAPDGYCF
-755 AGVTFI
+755 KSVKTTFSVNSNAVL
-761 GTDKLKVNG
+761 KLDG
-770 TSTASGT
+770 
-777 KVDLTDKPTEIVFA
+777 TEITTDSEREYA
-791 SDVTSTMAVSKVEFV
+791 NAPTSIAYSANNDQVAITKIVFV
-806 LEKAAAKAAPVRR
+806 LEKTTSVQTAPIRKAAANINATITISNQWSETGTKYTKYAPDV
-819 AAATDIFNLVTG
+819 
-831 ASQIKAGDEIIIA
+831 
-844 SHYFKTGNGAD
+844 
-855 DNYYVLK
+855 VLK
-862 SISKNGTGVKDTN
+862 SDAIDGMGQLEFKTTATNSGSSNWPGYFTGNPAGLRLYDNNSLTINAPNGYTFVSLLPTTSYPFKYNGVK
-875 LKNDNT
+875 
-881 KLTAS
+881 
-886 DYLVFTVESDGTKAS
+886 KAS
-901 DGTSAYLLKNSSN
+901 GS
-914 YLTASNNANGL
+914 
-925 SLAAKSDRSYV
+925 
-936 TITNG
+936 TI
-941 ESGWGDNAMNVHFFN
+941 
-956 CGSAGNLM
+956 
-964 AYIGTTFNAYKNTS
+964 TFNAGTKS
-978 CSDRTSTTDQFSN
+978 FV
-991 IILYRKAV
+991 IEPVEAKKAISV
-999 SGDPGLETVKTPTI
+999 LEFVLAPEGGNPGMETVKTPVI
-1013 TVSEQTEPTDAV
+1013 TVSTQAQPADPV

-1064 SYTINAHAEK
+1064 SYTINAYAMK

-1123 PFVYNT
+1123 PFVYNA

-1167 NNVGLV
+1167 NNLGLV
-1173 FSAEAPVSS
+1173 FSAEAPVSA

-1188 YAVTP
+1188 YAETP
-1193 AQKIEQGVEY
+1193 AQKIQQGVEY

-1211 ATSFKKFTTSNIA
+1211 DSSFKKFTTSNIA
-1224 YKNGTLRVTYT
+1224 YKKGTLRVTYT
-1235 PGKKDASAVKTL
+1235 PGKKDASTVKTL

-1259 AAIADSDDPV
+1259 AAIADSDAPV

-1275 GVRIAYPQAGQILI
+1275 GLRIAYPQAGQILI

>member
-1 MKKQLLL
+1 M
-8 ILALQA
+8 
-14 FILPA
+14 
-19 RAEQGVDPY
+19 
-28 MLYNFRNNDKAT
+28 
-40 DYGTNFG
+40 
-47 TSVALTNVFATV
+47 
-59 VGKDVTSFDI
+59 
-69 DNAPD
+69 
-74 YVGAITEASNVAY
+74 
-87 NSKGGIYMK
+87 
-96 AGGKFTFT
+96 
-104 LKKSYKVKEYQFMG
+104 
-118 RQANG
+118 
-123 TTATVTVNGV
+123 TVNV
-133 SFDGPTATI
+133 S
-142 ESGTFSRLY
+142 
-151 PTPASPTEIN
+151 
-161 AITISSDKDVS
+161 
-172 IKSIGIYIEA
+172 
-182 EESKHKVTITPPS
+182 
-195 GTYRVGQ
+195 
-202 TLTASCGNDTDILQC
+202 
-217 AIYKD
+217 
-222 GSNVACDSFNSTGTY
+222 
-237 NYTSTEAGKYTVEA
+237 
-251 TAYSSDYK
+251 
-259 EYSETVTNTY
+259 
-269 IITDGTAAVLSVD
+269 
-282 KGTGSYK
+282 
-289 LPLTINVT
+289 
-297 STKPDDL
+297 STKTDDQI
-304 FSLELTDEDKNTI
+304 SLTLADENQRIADG
-317 VDDTFT
+317 TFT
-323 GSWSYTFTT
+323 GSWSYTFTE
-332 PGTFDLTAINN
+332 PGTFELTASNN
-343 DSYIEAQYEVG
+343 DGSEIYEIYEVG

-377 TSRYAT
+377 TSRHAK

-421 IVIVAQGENKFGKTN
+421 IVLVAQGENEFGKTN

-451 KAAAPTYSI
+451 KTAAPTYSI
-460 ATGSEVNIGDV
+460 ATGSEVNVGDV
-471 VTISS
+471 VTVSS
-476 ETAGAQLAVTRDGS
+476 ETAGAQLAVTRDGT
-490 TVNVASPYSYSF
+490 TVNVACPYSYSF

-532 SVKTPEIP
+532 SVKAPEIP
-540 TVAPVITFSHED
+540 TVAPVIRFSHED

-594 GQEGASPEGRILTVD
+594 GEEGASPEGRILTVD
-609 VDKATL
+609 VDPTTL

-621 VEVHRTALRHRSVT
+621 VEDHRTALRHRSVT

-671 MANQGWTSGNSPY
+671 MANQGWKSGTIYGNGK
-684 TAQNNFTNN
+684 NVD
-693 WKSDKIEALD
+693 WKSDNNESSVELTFSTI
-703 NTTLSFETTATSE
+703 ATVS
-716 GSSYP
+716 GGNSNYP
-721 AFNSNNS
+721 AYNTNNN
-728 PKGLRFY
+728 PKGLRLYASSNNVLTVNAPTGYAIKSIKPTFNIKTGATLNLDNATIASG
-735 STSTNNNTI
+735 STKTY
-744 TVKVPDNSYCF
+744 DN
-755 AGVTFI
+755 A
-761 GTDKLKVNG
+761 
-770 TSTASGT
+770 TASV
-777 KVDLTDKPTEIVFA
+777 KFAPATDQVA
-791 SDVTSTMAVSKVEFV
+791 LVSIEFV
-806 LEKAAAKAAPVRR
+806 LEKVAAKAAPVRR
-819 AAATDIFNLVTG
+819 AASNANATVTMENNFSAGEKYPTDTKKKDWKSDDSNFTFNTSYTG
-831 ASQIKAGDEIIIA
+831 GSNQPG
-844 SHYFKTGNGAD
+844 YFTGSPKGLRLYSN
-855 DNYYVLK
+855 N
-862 SISKNGTGVKDTN
+862 
-875 LKNDNT
+875 
-881 KLTAS
+881 KLTVNAPEGYTFVS
-886 DYLVFTVESDGTKAS
+886 VTPTIVGTAKFKFDGAEK
-901 DGTSAYLLKNSSN
+901 SS
-914 YLTASNNANGL
+914 GD
-925 SLAAKSDRSYV
+925 KV
-936 TITNG
+936 TFD
-941 ESGWGDNAMNVHFFN
+941 S
-956 CGSAGNLM
+956 
-964 AYIGTTFNAYKNTS
+964 GTTSFVIEPGTNQS
-978 CSDRTSTTDQFSN
+978 G
-991 IILYRKAV
+991 KAISV
-999 SGDPGLETVKTPTI
+999 LEFVLAPEGGDPGMETVKTPVI
-1013 TVSEQTEPTDAV
+1013 TVSTQTQPTDPV

-1051 LTYSAPFTISDPG
+1051 QTYNAPFTISDPG

-1259 AAIADSDDPV
+1259 AAIADSDAPV

>member
-8 ILALQA
+8 ILALLA

-19 RAEQGVDPY
+19 RAAQGEDPY
-28 MLYNFRNNDKAT
+28 MLYNFRNNNKAT
-40 DYGTNFG
+40 DYGTSFN
-47 TSVALTNVFATV
+47 TSVALTDVFATV
-59 VGKDVTSFDI
+59 VGNDVTSFDI

-237 NYTSTEAGKYTVEA
+237 NYTFTEAGKYTVEA

-282 KGTGSYK
+282 KESGSYK
-289 LPLTINVT
+289 LPMTVNVS
-297 STKPDDL
+297 STKTDDQI
-304 FSLELTDEDKNTI
+304 SLTLADENQRIADG
-317 VDDTFT
+317 TFT
-323 GSWSYTFTT
+323 GSWSYTFTE
-332 PGTFDLTAINN
+332 PGTFELTASNN
-343 DSYIEAQYEVG
+343 DGSEIYEIYEVG

-377 TSRYAT
+377 TSRHAK

-421 IVIVAQGENKFGKTN
+421 IVLVAQGENEFGKTN

-451 KAAAPTYSI
+451 KTAAPTYSI
-460 ATGSEVNIGDV
+460 ATGSEVNVGDV
-471 VTISS
+471 VTVSS
-476 ETAGAQLAVTRDGS
+476 ETAGAQLAVTRDGT
-490 TVNVASPYSYSF
+490 TVNVACPYSYSF

-532 SVKTPEIP
+532 SVKAPEIP
-540 TVAPVITFSHED
+540 TVAPVIRFSHED

-594 GQEGASPEGRILTVD
+594 GEEGASPEGRILTVD
-609 VDKATL
+609 VDPTTL

-621 VEVHRTALRHRSVT
+621 VEDHRTALRHRSVT

-671 MANQGWTSGNSPY
+671 MANQGWKSGTIYGNGK
-684 TAQNNFTNN
+684 NVD
-693 WKSDKIEALD
+693 WKSDNNESSVELTFSTI
-703 NTTLSFETTATSE
+703 ATVS
-716 GSSYP
+716 GGNSNYP
-721 AFNSNNS
+721 AYNTNNN
-728 PKGLRFY
+728 PKGLRLYASSNNVLTVNAPTGYAIKSIKPTFNIKTGATLNLDNATIASG
-735 STSTNNNTI
+735 STKTY
-744 TVKVPDNSYCF
+744 DN
-755 AGVTFI
+755 A
-761 GTDKLKVNG
+761 
-770 TSTASGT
+770 TASV
-777 KVDLTDKPTEIVFA
+777 KFAPATDQVA
-791 SDVTSTMAVSKVEFV
+791 LVSIEFV
-806 LEKAAAKAAPVRR
+806 LEKVAAKAAPVRR
-819 AAATDIFNLVTG
+819 AASNANATVTMENNFSAGEKYPTDTKKKDWKSDDSNFTFNTSYTG
-831 ASQIKAGDEIIIA
+831 GSNQPG
-844 SHYFKTGNGAD
+844 YFTGSPKGLRLYSN
-855 DNYYVLK
+855 N
-862 SISKNGTGVKDTN
+862 
-875 LKNDNT
+875 
-881 KLTAS
+881 KLTVNAPEGYTFVS
-886 DYLVFTVESDGTKAS
+886 VTPTIVGTAKFKFDGAEK
-901 DGTSAYLLKNSSN
+901 SS
-914 YLTASNNANGL
+914 GD
-925 SLAAKSDRSYV
+925 KV
-936 TITNG
+936 TFD
-941 ESGWGDNAMNVHFFN
+941 S
-956 CGSAGNLM
+956 
-964 AYIGTTFNAYKNTS
+964 GTTSFVIEPGTNQS
-978 CSDRTSTTDQFSN
+978 G
-991 IILYRKAV
+991 KAISV
-999 SGDPGLETVKTPTI
+999 LEFVLAPEGGDPGMETVKTPVI
-1013 TVSEQTEPTDAV
+1013 TVSTQTQPTDPV

-1051 LTYSAPFTISDPG
+1051 QTYNAPFTISDPG

-1259 AAIADSDDPV
+1259 AAIADSDAPV

>member
-237 NYTSTEAGKYTVEA
+237 NYTFTEAGKYTVEA

-282 KGTGSYK
+282 KESGSYK

-297 STKPDDL
+297 STNADDQ
-304 FSLELTDEDKNTI
+304 FSLTLADENQTI
-317 VDDTFT
+317 ADGTFT
-323 GSWSYTFTT
+323 GSWSYTFTE
-332 PGTFDLTAINN
+332 PGTFDLTASNN
-343 DSYIEAQYEVG
+343 DGSEIYEIYEVG

-421 IVIVAQGENKFGKTN
+421 IVLVAQGENEFGKTN
-436 TEYRMYNIQTVTPTE
+436 TEYRRYNIQTVTPTE

-460 ATGSEVNIGDV
+460 ATGSEVNVGDV
-471 VTISS
+471 VTVSS
-476 ETAGAQLAVTRDGS
+476 ETAGAQLAVTRDGT

-532 SVKTPEIP
+532 SVKAPEIP
-540 TVAPVITFSHED
+540 TVAPVIRFSHED

-594 GQEGASPEGRILTVD
+594 GEEGASPEGRILTVD
-609 VDKATL
+609 VDPITL

-621 VEVHRTALRHRSVT
+621 VEDHRTALRHRSVT

-671 MANQGWTSGNSPY
+671 MANQGWTTGNSPY

-693 WKSDKIEALD
+693 WESDKIEALD

-721 AFNSNNS
+721 AFNSNKN

-791 SDVTSTMAVSKVEFV
+791 SDVKSTMAVSKVEFV
-806 LEKAAAKAAPVRR
+806 LEKVAAKAAPVRR
-819 AAATDIFNLVTG
+819 AAANINATITISNQWSETG
-831 ASQIKAGDEIIIA
+831 TKYTKDAPDV
-844 SHYFKTGNGAD
+844 
-855 DNYYVLK
+855 VLK
-862 SISKNGTGVKDTN
+862 SDAIDGMGQLEFKTTATNSGSSNWPGYFTGNPAGLRLYANNSLTINAPNGYTFVSLLPTTSDPFIYNGV
-875 LKNDNT
+875 
-881 KLTAS
+881 
-886 DYLVFTVESDGTKAS
+886 EKAS
-901 DGTSAYLLKNSSN
+901 GS
-914 YLTASNNANGL
+914 
-925 SLAAKSDRSYV
+925 
-936 TITNG
+936 TI
-941 ESGWGDNAMNVHFFN
+941 
-956 CGSAGNLM
+956 
-964 AYIGTTFNAYKNTS
+964 TFNAGTKS
-978 CSDRTSTTDQFSN
+978 FV
-991 IILYRKAV
+991 IEPVEARKAISV
-999 SGDPGLETVKTPTI
+999 LEFVLAPEGGDPGMETVKTPVI
-1013 TVSEQTEPTDAV
+1013 TVSTQAQPADPV

-1051 LTYSAPFTISDPG
+1051 QTYSAPFTISDPG
-1064 SYTINAHAEK
+1064 SYTINAYAMK
-1074 DGMNNSAAATPVS
+1074 DGMNNSAAATPDS
-1087 FSIAKP
+1087 FTIAKP

-1123 PFVYNT
+1123 PFVYNA

-1167 NNVGLV
+1167 NNLGLV
-1173 FSAEAPVSS
+1173 FSAEAPVSA

-1193 AQKIEQGVEY
+1193 AQNIEQGVEY

-1275 GVRIAYPQAGQILI
+1275 GLRIAYPQAGQILI